1 MNFIVILIILLTIL
15 ICTLIAVFLLKV
27 KSSSRFTLDI
37 GGGSTPRASGGVE
50 NSSSSH
56 FKPRIIGTG
65 VFAGSVIAALF
76 MRLWNMQV
84 ISSSSYTEQAE
95 KNRTRS
101 ISTHAARG
109 RILDRN
115 GAVLVGNRPSLV
127 VIAEQSVLEDEI
139 EMQLLSTLIGIPKAV
154 LRLKIE
160 NSLQGLQRGRVI
172 AVDVS
177 RRVVSYIN
185 AHPSLFSGVS
195 IEARSQRS
203 YPLGSLAGQVL
214 GYTGVITSDQLKSSQ
229 DSQDEGKIVYE
240 PGDVVGQS
248 GIEAS
253 YENVLQGIKGEQ
265 VVFVDADGNIITQSS
280 SVDAQSGSDVVL
292 TIDAGIQKA
301 AEDSLDATIKRL
313 QSSGKRDCCA
323 GCAMV
328 MDVTNGE
335 ILAMAS
341 APSFSPNMFVGG
353 ISSDD
358 WDMLSSKSSHNPLL
372 NRGIAG
378 QYPPASTIKPL
389 SALAA
394 LNEGIATPQSSYMCT
409 GYWTG
414 FGSAFGQ
421 YCWLH
426 TGHGSMTLQTGITHS
441 CDVVFYEV
449 GKGFFYSS
457 NRDGLQQAFKKWG
470 LGSKFHID
478 LPGELQGRIP
488 DEKWKREYFA
498 SYPDDAKAWQGGDNT
513 NLAIGQG
520 DLLVTPL
527 QMMCIYAGIANRGTI
542 PQPHLMK
549 SIKSTSNSGSII
561 DYKCSTSISI
571 DEHDEYMDLV
581 QRGLYGV
588 IYEESRAQ
596 ASHFTNMKEK
606 VAGKTGTAETS
617 HETPTGWF
625 IAYAPYDN
633 PRYVVASV
641 LENSGYGSEGAM
653 YVVRDILGAIYH
665 EPDTSTLV
673 DKIGAR

>member
-1 MNFIVILIILLTIL
+1 MNFVVILIVLLTVL
-15 ICTLIAVFLLKV
+15 ICALMAAFLLKV
-27 KSSSRFTLDI
+27 KSSRRFTLDI
-37 GGGSTPRASGGVE
+37 GGGTPRASGGSE
-50 NSSSSH
+50 NSPSSH
-56 FKPRIIGTG
+56 FKSRINATG
-65 VFAGSVIAALF
+65 IFAGTVIGALF

-127 VIAEQSVLEDEI
+127 VLAEQSVLEDEAELHI
-139 EMQLLSTLIGIPKAV
+139 LAALIGIPKAV

-160 NSLQGLQRGRVI
+160 DSSQGLQRGRVI

-177 RRVVSYIN
+177 RRVVSFIN
-185 AHPSLFSGVS
+185 AHPSLFDGVS

-214 GYTGVITSDQLKSSQ
+214 GYTGVITSEQLKASQ
-229 DSQDEGKIVYE
+229 DNQDEGKITYE

-265 VVFVDADGNIITQSS
+265 VVFVDADGNIVNHSS
-280 SVDAQSGSDVVL
+280 SVEAQSGSDVVL
-292 TIDAGIQKA
+292 TLDADIQKA
-301 AEDSLDATIKRL
+301 AEDSLSSTIKRL
-313 QSSGKRDCCA
+313 QEHGKPDCFG
-323 GCAMV
+323 GCAIA

-335 ILAMAS
+335 IIAMAS

-372 NRGIAG
+372 NRGIGG
-378 QYPPASTIKPL
+378 QYPSASTIKPL

-414 FGSAFGQ
+414 FGAAFGQ

-426 TGHGSMTLQTGITHS
+426 TGHGPMTLQTGITHS

-457 NRDGLQQAFKKWG
+457 NKDGLQQMFKKWG
-470 LGSKFHID
+470 LGSKSQID

-488 DEKWKREYFA
+488 DEVWKREYFA

-527 QMMCIYAGIANRGTI
+527 QMLCVYAGIANRGSI

-561 DYKCSTSISI
+561 DYKCSTRISV
-571 DEHDEYMDLV
+571 DEKDEYMDLI

-588 IYEESRAQ
+588 IYEESQAQ

-625 IAYAPYDN
+625 IAYAPYDK

-641 LENSGYGSEGAM
+641 LENSGFGSDGAM
-653 YVVRDILGAIYH
+653 YVVRDILGALYH
-665 EPDTSTLV
+665 EPDTSTMV
-673 DKIGAR
+673 DTTGAR

>member
-1 MNFIVILIILLTIL
+1 MNFVVILIVLLTVL
-15 ICTLIAVFLLKV
+15 ICALMAAFLLKV
-27 KSSSRFTLDI
+27 KSSRRFTLDI
-37 GGGSTPRASGGVE
+37 GGGTPRASGGSE
-50 NSSSSH
+50 NSPSSH
-56 FKPRIIGTG
+56 FKSRINATG
-65 VFAGSVIAALF
+65 IFAGTVIGALF

-127 VIAEQSVLEDEI
+127 VLAEQSVLEDEAELQI
-139 EMQLLSTLIGIPKAV
+139 LAALIGIPKAV

-160 NSLQGLQRGRVI
+160 DSSQGLQRGRVI

-177 RRVVSYIN
+177 RRVISFIN
-185 AHPSLFSGVS
+185 AHPSLFGGVS

-214 GYTGVITSDQLKSSQ
+214 GYTGIITSEQLKASQ
-229 DSQDEGKIVYE
+229 GNQDEGKITYE

-265 VVFVDADGNIITQSS
+265 VVFVDADGNIVNHSS
-280 SVDAQSGSDVVL
+280 SVEAQSGSDVVL
-292 TIDAGIQKA
+292 TLDADIQKA
-301 AEDSLDATIKRL
+301 AEDSLSSTIKRL
-313 QSSGKRDCCA
+313 QEHGKPDCFG
-323 GCAMV
+323 GCAIA

-335 ILAMAS
+335 IIAMAS

-372 NRGIAG
+372 NRGIGG
-378 QYPPASTIKPL
+378 QYPSASTIKPL

-414 FGSAFGQ
+414 FGAAFGQ

-426 TGHGSMTLQTGITHS
+426 TGHGAMTLQTGITHS

-457 NRDGLQQAFKKWG
+457 NKDGLQQMFKKWG
-470 LGSKFHID
+470 LGSKSQID

-488 DEKWKREYFA
+488 DEAWKREYFA

-527 QMMCIYAGIANRGTI
+527 QMLCVYAGIANRGSI

-561 DYKCSTSISI
+561 DYKCSTRISV
-571 DEHDEYMDLV
+571 DEKDEYMDLI

-588 IYEESRAQ
+588 IYEESQAQ

-625 IAYAPYDN
+625 IAYAPYDK

-641 LENSGYGSEGAM
+641 LENSGFGSDGAM
-653 YVVRDILGAIYH
+653 YVVRDILGALYH
-665 EPDTSTLV
+665 EPDTSTMV
-673 DKIGAR
+673 DTTGVY

>member
-1 MNFIVILIILLTIL
+1 MNFVVILIVLLTVL
-15 ICTLIAVFLLKV
+15 ICALMTAFLLKV
-27 KSSSRFTLDI
+27 KSSRRFTLDI
-37 GGGSTPRASGGVE
+37 GGGTPRASGGSE
-50 NSSSSH
+50 NSPSSH
-56 FKPRIIGTG
+56 FKSRINATGIFAGTIIG
-65 VFAGSVIAALF
+65 ALF

-127 VIAEQSVLEDEI
+127 VLAEQSVLEDEAELHI
-139 EMQLLSTLIGIPKAV
+139 LAALIGIPKAV

-160 NSLQGLQRGRVI
+160 DSSQGLQRGRVI

-177 RRVVSYIN
+177 RRVVSFIN
-185 AHPSLFSGVS
+185 AHPSLFDGVS

-214 GYTGVITSDQLKSSQ
+214 GYTGVITSEQLKASQ
-229 DSQDEGKIVYE
+229 DNQDEGKITYE

-265 VVFVDADGNIITQSS
+265 VVFVDADGNIVNHSS
-280 SVDAQSGSDVVL
+280 SVEAQSGSDVVL
-292 TIDAGIQKA
+292 TLDADIQKA
-301 AEDSLDATIKRL
+301 AEDSLSSTIKRL
-313 QSSGKRDCCA
+313 QEHGKPDCFG
-323 GCAMV
+323 GCAIA

-335 ILAMAS
+335 IIAMAS

-372 NRGIAG
+372 NRGIGG
-378 QYPPASTIKPL
+378 QYPSASTIKPL

-414 FGSAFGQ
+414 FGAAFGQ

-426 TGHGSMTLQTGITHS
+426 TGHGPMTLQTGITHS

-457 NRDGLQQAFKKWG
+457 NKDGLQQMFKKWG
-470 LGSKFHID
+470 LGSKSQID

-488 DEKWKREYFA
+488 DEAWKREYFA

-527 QMMCIYAGIANRGTI
+527 QMLCVYAGIANRGSI

-561 DYKCSTSISI
+561 DYKCSTRISV
-571 DEHDEYMDLV
+571 DEKDEYMDMI

-588 IYEESRAQ
+588 IYEESQAQ

-625 IAYAPYDN
+625 IAYAPYDK

-641 LENSGYGSEGAM
+641 LENSGFGSDGAM
-653 YVVRDILGAIYH
+653 YVVRDILGALYH
-665 EPDTSTLV
+665 EPDTSTMV
-673 DKIGAR
+673 DTTGAR

>member
-1 MNFIVILIILLTIL
+1 MNFVVILIVLLTVL
-15 ICTLIAVFLLKV
+15 ICALMAAFLLKV
-27 KSSSRFTLDI
+27 KSSRRFTLDI
-37 GGGSTPRASGGVE
+37 GGGTPRASGGSE
-50 NSSSSH
+50 NSPSSH
-56 FKPRIIGTG
+56 FKSRINATGIFAGTIIG
-65 VFAGSVIAALF
+65 ALF

-127 VIAEQSVLEDEI
+127 VLAEQSVLDDEAELQI
-139 EMQLLSTLIGIPKAV
+139 LAALIGIPKAV

-160 NSLQGLQRGRVI
+160 DSSQGLQRGRVI

-177 RRVVSYIN
+177 RRVISFIN
-185 AHPSLFSGVS
+185 AHPSLFGGVS

-214 GYTGVITSDQLKSSQ
+214 GYTGIITSEQLKASQ
-229 DSQDEGKIVYE
+229 GNQDEGKITYE

-265 VVFVDADGNIITQSS
+265 VVFVDADGNIVNHSS
-280 SVDAQSGSDVVL
+280 SVEAQSGSDVVL
-292 TIDAGIQKA
+292 TLDADIQKA
-301 AEDSLDATIKRL
+301 AEDSLSSTIKRL
-313 QSSGKRDCCA
+313 QEHGKPDCFG
-323 GCAMV
+323 GCAIA

-335 ILAMAS
+335 IIAMAS

-372 NRGIAG
+372 NRGIGG
-378 QYPPASTIKPL
+378 QYPSASTIKPL

-414 FGSAFGQ
+414 FGAAFGQ

-426 TGHGSMTLQTGITHS
+426 TGHGAMTLQTGITHS

-457 NRDGLQQAFKKWG
+457 NKDGLQQMFKKWG
-470 LGSKFHID
+470 LGSKSQID

-488 DEKWKREYFA
+488 DEAWKREYFA

-527 QMMCIYAGIANRGTI
+527 QMLCVYAGIANRGSI

-561 DYKCSTSISI
+561 DYKCSTRISV
-571 DEHDEYMDLV
+571 DEKDEYMDLI

-588 IYEESRAQ
+588 IYEESQAQ

-625 IAYAPYDN
+625 IAYAPYDK

-641 LENSGYGSEGAM
+641 LENSGFGSDGAM
-653 YVVRDILGAIYH
+653 YVVRDILGALYH
-665 EPDTSTLV
+665 EPDTSTMV
-673 DKIGAR
+673 DTTGAY

>member
-1 MNFIVILIILLTIL
+1 MNFVVILIVLLTVL
-15 ICTLIAVFLLKV
+15 ICALMAAFLLKV
-27 KSSSRFTLDI
+27 KSSRRFTLDI
-37 GGGSTPRASGGVE
+37 GGGTPRASGGSE
-50 NSSSSH
+50 NSPSSH
-56 FKPRIIGTG
+56 FKSRINATG
-65 VFAGSVIAALF
+65 IFAGTVIGALF

-127 VIAEQSVLEDEI
+127 VLAEQSVLEDEAELHI
-139 EMQLLSTLIGIPKAV
+139 LAALIGIPKAV

-160 NSLQGLQRGRVI
+160 DSSQGLQRGRVI

-177 RRVVSYIN
+177 RRVVSFIN
-185 AHPSLFSGVS
+185 AHPSLFDGVS

-214 GYTGVITSDQLKSSQ
+214 GYTGVITSEQLKASQ
-229 DSQDEGKIVYE
+229 DNQDEGKITYE

-265 VVFVDADGNIITQSS
+265 VVFVDADGNIVNHSS
-280 SVDAQSGSDVVL
+280 SVEAQSGSDVVL
-292 TIDAGIQKA
+292 TLDADIQKA
-301 AEDSLDATIKRL
+301 AEDSLSSTIKRL
-313 QSSGKRDCCA
+313 QEHGKPDCFG
-323 GCAMV
+323 GCAIA

-335 ILAMAS
+335 IIAMAS
-341 APSFSPNMFVGG
+341 APSFSPNVFVGG

-372 NRGIAG
+372 NRGIGG
-378 QYPPASTIKPL
+378 QYPSASTIKPL

-414 FGSAFGQ
+414 FGAAFGQ

-426 TGHGSMTLQTGITHS
+426 TGHGPMTLQTGITYS

-457 NRDGLQQAFKKWG
+457 NKDGLQQMFKKWG
-470 LGSKFHID
+470 LGSKSQID

-488 DEKWKREYFA
+488 DEAWKREYFA

-527 QMMCIYAGIANRGTI
+527 QMLCVYAGIANRGSI

-561 DYKCSTSISI
+561 DYKCSTRISV
-571 DEHDEYMDLV
+571 DEKDEYMDLI

-588 IYEESRAQ
+588 IYEESQAQ

-625 IAYAPYDN
+625 IAYAPYDK

-641 LENSGYGSEGAM
+641 LENSGFGSDGAM
-653 YVVRDILGAIYH
+653 YVVRDILGALYH
-665 EPDTSTLV
+665 EPDTSTMV
-673 DKIGAR
+673 DTTGAY

>member
-1 MNFIVILIILLTIL
+1 MNFVVILIVLLTVL
-15 ICTLIAVFLLKV
+15 ICALMAAFLLKV
-27 KSSSRFTLDI
+27 KSSRRFTLDI
-37 GGGSTPRASGGVE
+37 GGGTPRASGGSE
-50 NSSSSH
+50 NSPSSH
-56 FKPRIIGTG
+56 FKSRINATGIFAGTIIG
-65 VFAGSVIAALF
+65 ALF

-127 VIAEQSVLEDEI
+127 VLAEQSVLDDEAELQI
-139 EMQLLSTLIGIPKAV
+139 LAALIGIPKAV

-160 NSLQGLQRGRVI
+160 DSSQGLQRGRVI

-177 RRVVSYIN
+177 RRVISFIN
-185 AHPSLFSGVS
+185 AHPSLFGGVS

-214 GYTGVITSDQLKSSQ
+214 GYTGIITSEQLKASQ
-229 DSQDEGKIVYE
+229 GNQDEGKITYE

-265 VVFVDADGNIITQSS
+265 VVFVDADGNIVNHSS
-280 SVDAQSGSDVVL
+280 SVEAQSGSDVVL
-292 TIDAGIQKA
+292 TLDADIQKV
-301 AEDSLDATIKRL
+301 AEDSLSSTIKRL
-313 QSSGKRDCCA
+313 QEHGKPDCFG
-323 GCAMV
+323 GCAIA

-335 ILAMAS
+335 IIAMAS

-372 NRGIAG
+372 NRGIGG
-378 QYPPASTIKPL
+378 QYPSASTIKPL

-414 FGSAFGQ
+414 FGAAFGQ

-426 TGHGSMTLQTGITHS
+426 TGHGPMTLQTGITHS

-457 NRDGLQQAFKKWG
+457 NKDGLQQMFKKWG
-470 LGSKFHID
+470 LGSKSQID

-488 DEKWKREYFA
+488 DEAWKREYFA

-527 QMMCIYAGIANRGTI
+527 QMLCVYAGIANRGSV

-561 DYKCSTSISI
+561 DYKCSTRISV
-571 DEHDEYMDLV
+571 DEKDEYMDLI

-588 IYEESRAQ
+588 IYEESQAQ

-625 IAYAPYDN
+625 IAYAPYDK

-641 LENSGYGSEGAM
+641 LENSGFGSDGAM
-653 YVVRDILGAIYH
+653 YVVRDILGALYH
-665 EPDTSTLV
+665 EPDTSTMV
-673 DKIGAR
+673 DTTGAY

>member
-1 MNFIVILIILLTIL
+1 MNFVVILIVLLTVL
-15 ICTLIAVFLLKV
+15 ICALMAAFLLKV
-27 KSSSRFTLDI
+27 KSSRRFTLDI
-37 GGGSTPRASGGVE
+37 GGGTPRASGGSE
-50 NSSSSH
+50 NSPSSH
-56 FKPRIIGTG
+56 FKSRINATG
-65 VFAGSVIAALF
+65 IFAGTVIGALF

-127 VIAEQSVLEDEI
+127 VLAEQSVLEDEAELHI
-139 EMQLLSTLIGIPKAV
+139 LAALIGIPKAV

-160 NSLQGLQRGRVI
+160 DSSQGLQRGRVI

-177 RRVVSYIN
+177 RRVVSFIN
-185 AHPSLFSGVS
+185 AHPSLFDGVS

-214 GYTGVITSDQLKSSQ
+214 GYTGIITSEQLKASQ
-229 DSQDEGKIVYE
+229 GNQDEGKITYE

-265 VVFVDADGNIITQSS
+265 VVFVDADGNIVNHSS
-280 SVDAQSGSDVVL
+280 SVEAQSGSDVVL
-292 TIDAGIQKA
+292 TLDADIQKA
-301 AEDSLDATIKRL
+301 AEDSLSSTIKRL
-313 QSSGKRDCCA
+313 QEHGKLDCFG
-323 GCAMV
+323 GCAIA

-335 ILAMAS
+335 IIAMAS

-372 NRGIAG
+372 NRGIGG
-378 QYPPASTIKPL
+378 QYPSASTIKPL

-414 FGSAFGQ
+414 FGAAFGQ

-426 TGHGSMTLQTGITHS
+426 TGHGPMTLQTGITHS

-457 NRDGLQQAFKKWG
+457 NKDGLQQMFKKWG
-470 LGSKFHID
+470 LGSKSQID

-488 DEKWKREYFA
+488 DEAWKREYFA

-527 QMMCIYAGIANRGTI
+527 QMLCVYAGIANRGSI

-561 DYKCSTSISI
+561 DYKCSTRISV
-571 DEHDEYMDLV
+571 DEKDEYMDLI

-588 IYEESRAQ
+588 IYEESQAQ

-625 IAYAPYDN
+625 IAYAPYDK

-641 LENSGYGSEGAM
+641 LENSGFGSDGAM
-653 YVVRDILGAIYH
+653 YVVRDILGALYH
-665 EPDTSTLV
+665 EPDTSTMV
-673 DKIGAR
+673 DTTGAH

>member
-1 MNFIVILIILLTIL
+1 MNFVVILIVLLTVL
-15 ICTLIAVFLLKV
+15 ICALMAAFLLKV
-27 KSSSRFTLDI
+27 KSSRRFTLDI
-37 GGGSTPRASGGVE
+37 GGGTPRASGGSE
-50 NSSSSH
+50 NSPSSH
-56 FKPRIIGTG
+56 FKSRINATG
-65 VFAGSVIAALF
+65 IFAGTVIGALF

-127 VIAEQSVLEDEI
+127 VLAEQSVLEDEAELHI
-139 EMQLLSTLIGIPKAV
+139 LAALIGIPKAV

-160 NSLQGLQRGRVI
+160 DSSQGLQRGRVI

-177 RRVVSYIN
+177 RRVVSFIN
-185 AHPSLFSGVS
+185 AHPSLFDGVS

-214 GYTGVITSDQLKSSQ
+214 GYTGVITSEQLKASQ
-229 DSQDEGKIVYE
+229 DNQDEGKITYE

-253 YENVLQGIKGEQ
+253 YENILQGIKGEQ
-265 VVFVDADGNIITQSS
+265 VVFVDADGNIVNHSS
-280 SVDAQSGSDVVL
+280 SVEAQSGSDVVL
-292 TIDAGIQKA
+292 TLDADIQKA
-301 AEDSLDATIKRL
+301 AEDSLSSTIKRL
-313 QSSGKRDCCA
+313 QEHGKPDCFG
-323 GCAMV
+323 GCAIA

-335 ILAMAS
+335 VIAMAS
-341 APSFSPNMFVGG
+341 APSFSPNVFVGG

-372 NRGIAG
+372 NRGIGG
-378 QYPPASTIKPL
+378 QYPSASTIKPL

-414 FGSAFGQ
+414 FGAAFGQ

-426 TGHGSMTLQTGITHS
+426 TGHGPMTLQTGITHS

-457 NRDGLQQAFKKWG
+457 NKDGLQQMFKKWG
-470 LGSKFHID
+470 LGSKSQID

-488 DEKWKREYFA
+488 DEAWKREYFA

-527 QMMCIYAGIANRGTI
+527 QMLCVYAGIANRGSI

-561 DYKCSTSISI
+561 DYKCSTRISV
-571 DEHDEYMDLV
+571 DEKDEYMDLI

-588 IYEESRAQ
+588 IYEESQAQ

-625 IAYAPYDN
+625 IAYAPYDK

-641 LENSGYGSEGAM
+641 LENSGFGSDGAM
-653 YVVRDILGAIYH
+653 YVVRDILGALYH
-665 EPDTSTLV
+665 EPDTSTMV
-673 DKIGAR
+673 DTTGAH

>member
-1 MNFIVILIILLTIL
+1 MNFVVILIVLLTVL
-15 ICTLIAVFLLKV
+15 ICALMAAFLLKV
-27 KSSSRFTLDI
+27 KSSRRFTLDI
-37 GGGSTPRASGGVE
+37 GGGTPRASGGSE
-50 NSSSSH
+50 NSPSSH
-56 FKPRIIGTG
+56 FKSRINATG
-65 VFAGSVIAALF
+65 IFAGTVIGALF

-127 VIAEQSVLEDEI
+127 VLAEQSVLEDEAELHI
-139 EMQLLSTLIGIPKAV
+139 LAALIGIPKAV

-160 NSLQGLQRGRVI
+160 DSSQGLQRGRVI

-177 RRVVSYIN
+177 RRVVSFIN
-185 AHPSLFSGVS
+185 AHPSLFDGVS

-214 GYTGVITSDQLKSSQ
+214 GYTGVITAEQLKASQ
-229 DSQDEGKIVYE
+229 DNKDEGKITYE

-265 VVFVDADGNIITQSS
+265 VVFVDADGNIVNHSS
-280 SVDAQSGSDVVL
+280 SVEAQSGSDVVL
-292 TIDAGIQKA
+292 TLDADIQKA
-301 AEDSLDATIKRL
+301 AEDSLSSTIKRL
-313 QSSGKRDCCA
+313 QEHGKPDCFG
-323 GCAMV
+323 GCAIA

-335 ILAMAS
+335 IIAMAS
-341 APSFSPNMFVGG
+341 APSFSPNVFVGG

-372 NRGIAG
+372 NRGIGG
-378 QYPPASTIKPL
+378 QYPSASTIKPL

-414 FGSAFGQ
+414 FGAAFGQ

-426 TGHGSMTLQTGITHS
+426 TGHGPMTLQTGITHS

-457 NRDGLQQAFKKWG
+457 NKDGLQQMFKKWG
-470 LGSKFHID
+470 LGSKSQID

-488 DEKWKREYFA
+488 DEAWKREYFA

-527 QMMCIYAGIANRGTI
+527 QMLCVYAGIANRGSI

-561 DYKCSTSISI
+561 DYKCSTRISV
-571 DEHDEYMDLV
+571 DEKDEYMDLI

-588 IYEESRAQ
+588 IYEESQAQ

-625 IAYAPYDN
+625 IAYAPYDK

-641 LENSGYGSEGAM
+641 LENSGFGSDGAM
-653 YVVRDILGAIYH
+653 YVVRDILGALYH
-665 EPDTSTLV
+665 EPDTSTMV
-673 DKIGAR
+673 DTTGAY

>member
-1 MNFIVILIILLTIL
+1 MNFVVILIVLLTVL
-15 ICTLIAVFLLKV
+15 ICALMAAFLLKV
-27 KSSSRFTLDI
+27 KSSRRFTLDI
-37 GGGSTPRASGGVE
+37 GGGTPRASGGSE
-50 NSSSSH
+50 NSPSSH
-56 FKPRIIGTG
+56 FKSRINATG
-65 VFAGSVIAALF
+65 IFAGTVIGALF

-127 VIAEQSVLEDEI
+127 VLAEQSVLEDEAELHI
-139 EMQLLSTLIGIPKAV
+139 LAALIGIPKAV

-160 NSLQGLQRGRVI
+160 DSSQGLQRGRVI

-177 RRVVSYIN
+177 RRVVSFIN
-185 AHPSLFSGVS
+185 AHPSLFDGVS

-214 GYTGVITSDQLKSSQ
+214 GYTGVITSEQLKASQ
-229 DSQDEGKIVYE
+229 DNQDEGKITYE

-265 VVFVDADGNIITQSS
+265 VVFVDADGNIVNHSS
-280 SVDAQSGSDVVL
+280 SVEAQSGSDVVL
-292 TIDAGIQKA
+292 TLDADIQKA
-301 AEDSLDATIKRL
+301 AEDSLSSTIKRL
-313 QSSGKRDCCA
+313 QEHGKPDCFG
-323 GCAMV
+323 GCAIA

-335 ILAMAS
+335 IIAMAS
-341 APSFSPNMFVGG
+341 APSFSPNVFVGG

-372 NRGIAG
+372 NRGIGG
-378 QYPPASTIKPL
+378 QYPSASTIKPL

-394 LNEGIATPQSSYMCT
+394 LNEGIATPKSSYMCT

-414 FGSAFGQ
+414 FGAAFGQ

-426 TGHGSMTLQTGITHS
+426 TGHGPMTLQTGITHS

-457 NRDGLQQAFKKWG
+457 NKDGLQQMFKKWG
-470 LGSKFHID
+470 LGSKSQID

-488 DEKWKREYFA
+488 DEAWKREYFA

-527 QMMCIYAGIANRGTI
+527 QMLCVYAGIANRGSI

-561 DYKCSTSISI
+561 DYKCSTRISV
-571 DEHDEYMDLV
+571 DEKDEYMDLI

-588 IYEESRAQ
+588 IYEESQAQ

-625 IAYAPYDN
+625 IAYAPYDK

-641 LENSGYGSEGAM
+641 LENSGFGSDGAM
-653 YVVRDILGAIYH
+653 YVVRDILGALYH
-665 EPDTSTLV
+665 EPDTSTMV
-673 DKIGAR
+673 DTTGAH

>member
-1 MNFIVILIILLTIL
+1 MNFVVILIVLLTVL
-15 ICTLIAVFLLKV
+15 ICALMAAFLLKV
-27 KSSSRFTLDI
+27 KSSRRFTLDI
-37 GGGSTPRASGGVE
+37 GGGTPRASGGSE
-50 NSSSSH
+50 NSPSSH
-56 FKPRIIGTG
+56 FKSRINATG
-65 VFAGSVIAALF
+65 IFAGTVIGALF

-127 VIAEQSVLEDEI
+127 VLAEQSVLEDEAELHI
-139 EMQLLSTLIGIPKAV
+139 LAALIGIPKAV

-160 NSLQGLQRGRVI
+160 DSSQGLQRGRVI

-177 RRVVSYIN
+177 RRVVSFIN
-185 AHPSLFSGVS
+185 AHPSLFDGVS

-214 GYTGVITSDQLKSSQ
+214 GYTGVITSEQLKASQ
-229 DSQDEGKIVYE
+229 DNQDEGKITYE

-265 VVFVDADGNIITQSS
+265 VVFVDADGNIVNHSS
-280 SVDAQSGSDVVL
+280 SVEAQSGSDVVL
-292 TIDAGIQKA
+292 TLDAEIQKA
-301 AEDSLDATIKRL
+301 AEDSLSSTIKRL
-313 QSSGKRDCCA
+313 QEHGKPDCFG
-323 GCAMV
+323 GCAIA

-335 ILAMAS
+335 IIAMAS

-372 NRGIAG
+372 NRGIGG
-378 QYPPASTIKPL
+378 QYPSASTIKPL

-414 FGSAFGQ
+414 FGAAFGQ

-426 TGHGSMTLQTGITHS
+426 TGHGPMTLQTGITHS

-457 NRDGLQQAFKKWG
+457 NKDGLQQMFKKWG
-470 LGSKFHID
+470 LGSKSQID

-488 DEKWKREYFA
+488 DEAWKREYFA

-527 QMMCIYAGIANRGTI
+527 QMLCVYAGIANRGSI

-561 DYKCSTSISI
+561 DYKCSTRISV
-571 DEHDEYMDLV
+571 DEKDEYMDLV

-588 IYEESRAQ
+588 IYEESQAQ
-596 ASHFTNMKEK
+596 ASHFTNMKEI

-625 IAYAPYDN
+625 IAYAPYDK

-641 LENSGYGSEGAM
+641 LENSGFGSDGAM
-653 YVVRDILGAIYH
+653 YVVRDILGALYH
-665 EPDTSTLV
+665 EPDTSTMV
-673 DKIGAR
+673 DTTGAH

>member
-1 MNFIVILIILLTIL
+1 MNFVVILIVLLTVL
-15 ICTLIAVFLLKV
+15 ICALMAAFLLKV
-27 KSSSRFTLDI
+27 KSSRRFTLDI
-37 GGGSTPRASGGVE
+37 GGGTPRASGGSE
-50 NSSSSH
+50 NSPSSH
-56 FKPRIIGTG
+56 FKSRINATG
-65 VFAGSVIAALF
+65 IFAGTVIGALF

-127 VIAEQSVLEDEI
+127 VLAEQSVLEDEAELHI
-139 EMQLLSTLIGIPKAV
+139 LAALIGIPKAV

-160 NSLQGLQRGRVI
+160 DSSQGLQRGRVI

-177 RRVVSYIN
+177 RRVVSFIN
-185 AHPSLFSGVS
+185 AHPSLFDGVS

-214 GYTGVITSDQLKSSQ
+214 GYTGVITSEQLKASQ
-229 DSQDEGKIVYE
+229 DNQDEGKITYE

-265 VVFVDADGNIITQSS
+265 VVFVDADGNIVNHSG
-280 SVDAQSGSDVVL
+280 SVEAQSGSDVVL
-292 TIDAGIQKA
+292 TLDAEIQKA
-301 AEDSLDATIKRL
+301 AEDSLSSTIKRL
-313 QSSGKRDCCA
+313 QEHGKPDCFG
-323 GCAMV
+323 GCAIA

-335 ILAMAS
+335 IIAMAS

-372 NRGIAG
+372 NRGIGG
-378 QYPPASTIKPL
+378 QYPSASTIKPL

-414 FGSAFGQ
+414 FGAAFGQ

-426 TGHGSMTLQTGITHS
+426 TGHGPMTLQTGITHS

-457 NRDGLQQAFKKWG
+457 NKDGLQQMFKKWG
-470 LGSKFHID
+470 LGSKSQID

-488 DEKWKREYFA
+488 DEAWKREYFA

-527 QMMCIYAGIANRGTI
+527 QMLCVYAGIANRGSI

-561 DYKCSTSISI
+561 DYKCSTRISV
-571 DEHDEYMDLV
+571 DEKDEYMDLI

-588 IYEESRAQ
+588 IYEESQAQ

-625 IAYAPYDN
+625 IAYAPYDK

-641 LENSGYGSEGAM
+641 LENSGFGSDGAM
-653 YVVRDILGAIYH
+653 YVVRDILGALYH
-665 EPDTSTLV
+665 EPDTSTMV
-673 DKIGAR
+673 DTTGAH

>member
-1 MNFIVILIILLTIL
+1 MNFVVILIVLLTVL
-15 ICTLIAVFLLKV
+15 ICALMAAFLLKV
-27 KSSSRFTLDI
+27 KSSRRFTLDI
-37 GGGSTPRASGGVE
+37 GGGTPRASGGSE
-50 NSSSSH
+50 NSPSSH
-56 FKPRIIGTG
+56 FKSRINATG
-65 VFAGSVIAALF
+65 IFAGTVIGALF

-127 VIAEQSVLEDEI
+127 VLAEQSVLEDEAELHI
-139 EMQLLSTLIGIPKAV
+139 LAALIGIPKAV

-160 NSLQGLQRGRVI
+160 DSSQGLQRGRVI

-177 RRVVSYIN
+177 RRVVSFIN
-185 AHPSLFSGVS
+185 AHPSLFDGVS

-214 GYTGVITSDQLKSSQ
+214 GYTGVITSEQLKASQ
-229 DSQDEGKIVYE
+229 DNQDEGKITYE

-265 VVFVDADGNIITQSS
+265 VVFVDADGNIVNHSS
-280 SVDAQSGSDVVL
+280 SVEAQSGSDVVL
-292 TIDAGIQKA
+292 TLDADIQKA
-301 AEDSLDATIKRL
+301 AEDSLSSTIKRL
-313 QSSGKRDCCA
+313 QEHGKPDCFG
-323 GCAMV
+323 GCAIA

-335 ILAMAS
+335 IIAMAS

-372 NRGIAG
+372 NRGIGG
-378 QYPPASTIKPL
+378 QYPSASTIKPL

-414 FGSAFGQ
+414 FGAAFGQ

-426 TGHGSMTLQTGITHS
+426 TGHGPMTLQTGITHS

-457 NRDGLQQAFKKWG
+457 NKDGLQQMFKKWG
-470 LGSKFHID
+470 LGSKSQID

-488 DEKWKREYFA
+488 DETWKREYFA

-527 QMMCIYAGIANRGTI
+527 QMLCVYAGIANRGSI

-561 DYKCSTSISI
+561 DYKCSTRISV
-571 DEHDEYMDLV
+571 DEKDEYMDLI

-588 IYEESRAQ
+588 IYEESQAQ

-625 IAYAPYDN
+625 IAYAPYDK

-641 LENSGYGSEGAM
+641 LENSGFGSDGAM
-653 YVVRDILGAIYH
+653 YVVRDILGALYH
-665 EPDTSTLV
+665 EPDTSTMV
-673 DKIGAR
+673 DTTGAH

>member
-1 MNFIVILIILLTIL
+1 MNFVVILIVLLTVL
-15 ICTLIAVFLLKV
+15 ICALMTAFLLKV
-27 KSSSRFTLDI
+27 KSSRRFTLDI
-37 GGGSTPRASGGVE
+37 GGGTPRASGGSE
-50 NSSSSH
+50 NSPSSH
-56 FKPRIIGTG
+56 FKSRINATGIFAGTIIG
-65 VFAGSVIAALF
+65 ALF

-127 VIAEQSVLEDEI
+127 VLAEQSVLEDEAELQI
-139 EMQLLSTLIGIPKAV
+139 LAALIGIPKAV

-160 NSLQGLQRGRVI
+160 DSSQGLQRGRVI

-177 RRVVSYIN
+177 RRVVSFIN
-185 AHPSLFSGVS
+185 AHPSLFDGVS

-214 GYTGVITSDQLKSSQ
+214 GYTGIITSEQLKASQ
-229 DSQDEGKIVYE
+229 GNQDEGKITYE

-265 VVFVDADGNIITQSS
+265 VVFVDADGNIVNHSS
-280 SVDAQSGSDVVL
+280 SVEAQSGSDVVL
-292 TIDAGIQKA
+292 TLDADIQKV
-301 AEDSLDATIKRL
+301 AEDSLSSTIKRL
-313 QSSGKRDCCA
+313 QEHGKPDCFG
-323 GCAMV
+323 GCAIA

-335 ILAMAS
+335 IIAMAS

-372 NRGIAG
+372 NRGIGG
-378 QYPPASTIKPL
+378 QYPSASTIKPL

-414 FGSAFGQ
+414 FGAAFGQ

-426 TGHGSMTLQTGITHS
+426 TGHGPMTLQTGITHS

-457 NRDGLQQAFKKWG
+457 NKDGLQQMFKKWG
-470 LGSKFHID
+470 LGSKSQID

-488 DEKWKREYFA
+488 DEAWKREYFA

-527 QMMCIYAGIANRGTI
+527 QMLCVYAGIANRGSI

-561 DYKCSTSISI
+561 DYKCSTRISI
-571 DEHDEYMDLV
+571 DEKDEYMDLV

-588 IYEESRAQ
+588 IYEESQAQ

-641 LENSGYGSEGAM
+641 LENSGFGSDGAM
-653 YVVRDILGAIYH
+653 YVVRDILGALYH
-665 EPDTSTLV
+665 EPDTSTMV
-673 DKIGAR
+673 DTTGAY

>member
-1 MNFIVILIILLTIL
+1 MNFVVILIVLLTVL
-15 ICTLIAVFLLKV
+15 ICALMAAFLLKV
-27 KSSSRFTLDI
+27 KSSRRFTLDI
-37 GGGSTPRASGGVE
+37 GGGTPRASGGSE
-50 NSSSSH
+50 NSPSSH
-56 FKPRIIGTG
+56 FKSRINATG
-65 VFAGSVIAALF
+65 IFAGTVIGALF

-127 VIAEQSVLEDEI
+127 VLAEQSVLEDEAELQI
-139 EMQLLSTLIGIPKAV
+139 LAALIGIPKAV

-160 NSLQGLQRGRVI
+160 DSSQGLQRGRVI

-177 RRVVSYIN
+177 RRVISFIN
-185 AHPSLFSGVS
+185 AHPSLFGGVS

-214 GYTGVITSDQLKSSQ
+214 GYTGIITSEQLKASQ
-229 DSQDEGKIVYE
+229 GNQDEGKITYE

-265 VVFVDADGNIITQSS
+265 VVFVDADGNIVNHSS
-280 SVDAQSGSDVVL
+280 SVEAQSGSDVVL
-292 TIDAGIQKA
+292 TLDADIQKA
-301 AEDSLDATIKRL
+301 AEDSLSSTIKRL
-313 QSSGKRDCCA
+313 QEHGKPDCFG
-323 GCAMV
+323 GCAIA

-335 ILAMAS
+335 IIAMAS

-372 NRGIAG
+372 NRGIGG
-378 QYPPASTIKPL
+378 QYPSASTIKPL

-414 FGSAFGQ
+414 FGAAFGQ

-426 TGHGSMTLQTGITHS
+426 TGHGAMTLQTGITHS

-457 NRDGLQQAFKKWG
+457 NKDGLQQMFKKWG
-470 LGSKFHID
+470 LGSKSQID

-488 DEKWKREYFA
+488 DEAWKREYFA

-527 QMMCIYAGIANRGTI
+527 QMLCVYAGIANRGSI

-561 DYKCSTSISI
+561 DYKCSTRISV
-571 DEHDEYMDLV
+571 DEKDEYMDLI

-588 IYEESRAQ
+588 IYEESQAQ

-625 IAYAPYDN
+625 IAYAPYDK

-641 LENSGYGSEGAM
+641 LENSGFGSDGAM
-653 YVVRDILGAIYH
+653 YVVRDILGALYH
-665 EPDTSTLV
+665 EPDTSTMV
-673 DKIGAR
+673 DTTGAY

>member
-1 MNFIVILIILLTIL
+1 MNFVVILIVLLTVL
-15 ICTLIAVFLLKV
+15 ICALMAVFLLKV
-27 KSSSRFTLDI
+27 KSSRRFTLDI
-37 GGGSTPRASGGVE
+37 GGGTPRASGGSE
-50 NSSSSH
+50 NSPSSH
-56 FKPRIIGTG
+56 FKSRINATG
-65 VFAGSVIAALF
+65 IFAGTVIGALF

-84 ISSSSYTEQAE
+84 ILSSSYTEQAE

-127 VIAEQSVLEDEI
+127 VLAEQSVLEDEAELHI
-139 EMQLLSTLIGIPKAV
+139 LAALIGIPKAV

-160 NSLQGLQRGRVI
+160 DSSQGLQRGRVI

-177 RRVVSYIN
+177 RRVVSFIN
-185 AHPSLFSGVS
+185 AHPSLFDGVS

-214 GYTGVITSDQLKSSQ
+214 GYTGVITSEQLKASQ
-229 DSQDEGKIVYE
+229 DNQDEGKITYE

-265 VVFVDADGNIITQSS
+265 VVFVDADGNIVNHSS
-280 SVDAQSGSDVVL
+280 SVEAQSGSDVVL
-292 TIDAGIQKA
+292 TLDADIQKA
-301 AEDSLDATIKRL
+301 AEDSLSSTIKRL
-313 QSSGKRDCCA
+313 QEHGKPDCFG
-323 GCAMV
+323 GCAIA

-335 ILAMAS
+335 IIAMAS
-341 APSFSPNMFVGG
+341 APSFSPNVFVGG

-372 NRGIAG
+372 NRGIGG
-378 QYPPASTIKPL
+378 QYPSASTIKPL

-414 FGSAFGQ
+414 FGAAFGQ

-426 TGHGSMTLQTGITHS
+426 TGHGPMTLQTGITHS

-457 NRDGLQQAFKKWG
+457 NKDGLQQMFKKWG
-470 LGSKFHID
+470 LGSKSQID

-488 DEKWKREYFA
+488 DEAWKREYFA

-527 QMMCIYAGIANRGTI
+527 QMLCVYAGIANRGSI

-561 DYKCSTSISI
+561 DYKCSTRISV
-571 DEHDEYMDLV
+571 DEKDEYMDLI

-588 IYEESRAQ
+588 IYEESQAQ

-625 IAYAPYDN
+625 IAYAPYDK

-641 LENSGYGSEGAM
+641 LENSGFGSDGAM
-653 YVVRDILGAIYH
+653 YVVRDILGALYH
-665 EPDTSTLV
+665 EPDTSTMV
-673 DKIGAR
+673 DTTGAY

>member
-1 MNFIVILIILLTIL
+1 MNFVVILIVLLTVL
-15 ICTLIAVFLLKV
+15 ICALMAAFLLKV
-27 KSSSRFTLDI
+27 KSSRRFTLDI
-37 GGGSTPRASGGVE
+37 GGGTPRASGGSE
-50 NSSSSH
+50 NSPSSH
-56 FKPRIIGTG
+56 FKSRINATG
-65 VFAGSVIAALF
+65 IFAGTVIGALF

-127 VIAEQSVLEDEI
+127 VLAEQSVLDDEAELQI
-139 EMQLLSTLIGIPKAV
+139 LAALIGIPKAV

-160 NSLQGLQRGRVI
+160 DSSQGLQRGRVI

-177 RRVVSYIN
+177 RRVISFIN
-185 AHPSLFSGVS
+185 AHPSLFGGVS

-214 GYTGVITSDQLKSSQ
+214 GYTGIITSEQLKASQ
-229 DSQDEGKIVYE
+229 GNQDEGKITYE

-265 VVFVDADGNIITQSS
+265 VVFVDADGNIVNHSS
-280 SVDAQSGSDVVL
+280 SVEAQSGSDVVL
-292 TIDAGIQKA
+292 TLDADIQKA
-301 AEDSLDATIKRL
+301 AEDSLSSTIKRL
-313 QSSGKRDCCA
+313 QEHGKPDCFG
-323 GCAMV
+323 GCAIA

-335 ILAMAS
+335 IIAMAS

-372 NRGIAG
+372 NRSIGG
-378 QYPPASTIKPL
+378 QYPSASTIKPL

-414 FGSAFGQ
+414 FGAAFGQ

-426 TGHGSMTLQTGITHS
+426 TGHGAMTLQTGITHS

-457 NRDGLQQAFKKWG
+457 NKDGLQQMFKKWG
-470 LGSKFHID
+470 LGSKSQID

-488 DEKWKREYFA
+488 DEAWKREYFA

-527 QMMCIYAGIANRGTI
+527 QMLCVYAGIANRGSI

-561 DYKCSTSISI
+561 DYKCSTRISI
-571 DEHDEYMDLV
+571 DEKDEYMDLV

-588 IYEESRAQ
+588 IYEESQAQ

-625 IAYAPYDN
+625 IAYAPYDK

-641 LENSGYGSEGAM
+641 LENSGFGSDGAM
-653 YVVRDILGAIYH
+653 YVVRDILGALYH
-665 EPDTSTLV
+665 EPDTSTMV
-673 DKIGAR
+673 DTTGAR

>member
-1 MNFIVILIILLTIL
+1 MNFVVILIVLLTVL
-15 ICTLIAVFLLKV
+15 ICALMAAFLLKV
-27 KSSSRFTLDI
+27 KSSRRFTLDI
-37 GGGSTPRASGGVE
+37 GGGTPRASGGSE
-50 NSSSSH
+50 NSPSSH
-56 FKPRIIGTG
+56 FKSRINATG
-65 VFAGSVIAALF
+65 IFAGTVIGALF

-127 VIAEQSVLEDEI
+127 VLAEQSVLEDEAELHI
-139 EMQLLSTLIGIPKAV
+139 LAALIGIPKAV

-160 NSLQGLQRGRVI
+160 DSSQGLQRGRVI
-172 AVDVS
+172 ALDVS
-177 RRVVSYIN
+177 RRVVSFIN
-185 AHPSLFSGVS
+185 AHPSLFDGVS

-214 GYTGVITSDQLKSSQ
+214 GYTGVITSEQLKASQ
-229 DSQDEGKIVYE
+229 DNQDEGKITYE

-265 VVFVDADGNIITQSS
+265 VVFVDADGNIVNHSS
-280 SVDAQSGSDVVL
+280 SVEAQSGSDVVL
-292 TIDAGIQKA
+292 TLDADIQKV
-301 AEDSLDATIKRL
+301 AEDSLSSTIKRL
-313 QSSGKRDCCA
+313 QEHGKPDCFG
-323 GCAMV
+323 GCAIA

-335 ILAMAS
+335 IIAMAS
-341 APSFSPNMFVGG
+341 APSFSPNVFVGG

-372 NRGIAG
+372 NRGIGG
-378 QYPPASTIKPL
+378 QYPSASTIKPL

-414 FGSAFGQ
+414 FGAAFGQ

-426 TGHGSMTLQTGITHS
+426 TGHGPMTLQTGITHS

-457 NRDGLQQAFKKWG
+457 NKDGLQQMFKKWG
-470 LGSKFHID
+470 LGSKSQID

-488 DEKWKREYFA
+488 DEAWKREYFA

-527 QMMCIYAGIANRGTI
+527 QMLCVYAGIANRGSI

-561 DYKCSTSISI
+561 DYKCSTRISV
-571 DEHDEYMDLV
+571 DEKDEYMDLI

-588 IYEESRAQ
+588 IYEESQAQ

-625 IAYAPYDN
+625 IAYAPYDK

-641 LENSGYGSEGAM
+641 LENSGFGSDGAM
-653 YVVRDILGAIYH
+653 YVVRDILGALYH
-665 EPDTSTLV
+665 EPDTSTMV
-673 DKIGAR
+673 DTTGAR

>member
-1 MNFIVILIILLTIL
+1 MNFVVILIVLLTVL
-15 ICTLIAVFLLKV
+15 ICALMAAFLLKV
-27 KSSSRFTLDI
+27 KSSRRFTLDI
-37 GGGSTPRASGGVE
+37 GGGTPRASGGSE
-50 NSSSSH
+50 NSPSSH
-56 FKPRIIGTG
+56 FKSRINATG
-65 VFAGSVIAALF
+65 IFAGTVIGALF

-127 VIAEQSVLEDEI
+127 VLAEQSVLEDEAELHI
-139 EMQLLSTLIGIPKAV
+139 LAALIGIPKAV

-160 NSLQGLQRGRVI
+160 DSSQGLQRGRVI

-177 RRVVSYIN
+177 RRVVSFIN
-185 AHPSLFSGVS
+185 AHPSLFDGVS

-214 GYTGVITSDQLKSSQ
+214 GYTGVITSEQLKASQ
-229 DSQDEGKIVYE
+229 DNQDEGKITYE

-265 VVFVDADGNIITQSS
+265 VVFVDADGNIVNHSS
-280 SVDAQSGSDVVL
+280 SVEAQSGSDVVL
-292 TIDAGIQKA
+292 TLDADIQKA
-301 AEDSLDATIKRL
+301 AEDSLSSTIKRL
-313 QSSGKRDCCA
+313 QEHGKPDCFG
-323 GCAMV
+323 GCAIA

-335 ILAMAS
+335 IIAMAS

-372 NRGIAG
+372 NRGIGG
-378 QYPPASTIKPL
+378 QYPSASTIKPL
-389 SALAA
+389 STLAA

-414 FGSAFGQ
+414 FGAAFGQ

-426 TGHGSMTLQTGITHS
+426 TGHGAMTLQTGITHS

-457 NRDGLQQAFKKWG
+457 NKDGLQQMFKKWG
-470 LGSKFHID
+470 LGSKSQID

-488 DEKWKREYFA
+488 DEAWKREYFA

-527 QMMCIYAGIANRGTI
+527 QMLCVYAGIANRGSI

-561 DYKCSTSISI
+561 DYKCSTRISV
-571 DEHDEYMDLV
+571 DEKDEYMDLI

-588 IYEESRAQ
+588 IYEESQAQ

-625 IAYAPYDN
+625 IAYAPYDK

-641 LENSGYGSEGAM
+641 LENSGFGSDGAM
-653 YVVRDILGAIYH
+653 YVVRDILGALYH
-665 EPDTSTLV
+665 EPDTSTMV
-673 DKIGAR
+673 DTTGAY

>member
-1 MNFIVILIILLTIL
+1 MNFVVILIVLLTVL
-15 ICTLIAVFLLKV
+15 ICALMAAFLLKV
-27 KSSSRFTLDI
+27 KSSRRFTLDI
-37 GGGSTPRASGGVE
+37 GGGTPRASGGSE
-50 NSSSSH
+50 NSPSSH
-56 FKPRIIGTG
+56 FKSRINATG
-65 VFAGSVIAALF
+65 IFAGTVIGALF

-127 VIAEQSVLEDEI
+127 VLAEQSVLEDEAELHI
-139 EMQLLSTLIGIPKAV
+139 LAALIGIPKAV

-160 NSLQGLQRGRVI
+160 DSSQGLQRGRVI

-177 RRVVSYIN
+177 RRVVSFIN
-185 AHPSLFSGVS
+185 AHPSLFDGVS

-214 GYTGVITSDQLKSSQ
+214 GYTGVITSEQLKASQ
-229 DSQDEGKIVYE
+229 DTQDEGKITYE

-265 VVFVDADGNIITQSS
+265 VVFVDADGNIVNHSS
-280 SVDAQSGSDVVL
+280 SVEAQSGSDVVL
-292 TIDAGIQKA
+292 TLDADIQKA
-301 AEDSLDATIKRL
+301 AEDSLSSTIKRL
-313 QSSGKRDCCA
+313 QEHGKPDCFG
-323 GCAMV
+323 GCAIA

-335 ILAMAS
+335 IIAMAS
-341 APSFSPNMFVGG
+341 APSFSPNVFVGG

-372 NRGIAG
+372 NRGIGG
-378 QYPPASTIKPL
+378 QYPSASTIKPL

-414 FGSAFGQ
+414 FGAAFGQ

-426 TGHGSMTLQTGITHS
+426 TGHGPMTLQTGITHS

-457 NRDGLQQAFKKWG
+457 NKDGLQQMFKKWG
-470 LGSKFHID
+470 LGSKSQID

-488 DEKWKREYFA
+488 DEAWKREYFA

-527 QMMCIYAGIANRGTI
+527 QMLCVYAGIANRGSI

-561 DYKCSTSISI
+561 DYKCSTRISV
-571 DEHDEYMDLV
+571 DEKDEYMDLI

-588 IYEESRAQ
+588 IYEESQAQ

-625 IAYAPYDN
+625 IAYAPYDK

-641 LENSGYGSEGAM
+641 LENSGFGSDGAM
-653 YVVRDILGAIYH
+653 YVVRDILGALYH
-665 EPDTSTLV
+665 EPDTSTMV
-673 DKIGAR
+673 DTTGAY

>member
-1 MNFIVILIILLTIL
+1 MNFVVILIVLLTVL
-15 ICTLIAVFLLKV
+15 ICALMAAFLLKV
-27 KSSSRFTLDI
+27 KSSRRFTLDI
-37 GGGSTPRASGGVE
+37 GGGTPRASGGSE
-50 NSSSSH
+50 NSPSSH
-56 FKPRIIGTG
+56 FKSRINATG
-65 VFAGSVIAALF
+65 IFAGTVIGALF

-127 VIAEQSVLEDEI
+127 VLAEQSVLEDEAELHI
-139 EMQLLSTLIGIPKAV
+139 LAALIGIPKAV

-160 NSLQGLQRGRVI
+160 DSSQGLQRGRVI

-177 RRVVSYIN
+177 RRVVSFIN
-185 AHPSLFSGVS
+185 AHPSLFDGVS

-214 GYTGVITSDQLKSSQ
+214 GYTGVITSEQLKASQ
-229 DSQDEGKIVYE
+229 DNQDEGKITYE

-265 VVFVDADGNIITQSS
+265 VVFVDADGNIVNHSS
-280 SVDAQSGSDVVL
+280 SVEAQSGSDVVL
-292 TIDAGIQKA
+292 TLDADIQKA
-301 AEDSLDATIKRL
+301 AEDSLSSTIKRL
-313 QSSGKRDCCA
+313 QEHGKPDCFG
-323 GCAMV
+323 GCAIA

-335 ILAMAS
+335 IIAMAS

-372 NRGIAG
+372 NRGIGG
-378 QYPPASTIKPL
+378 QYPSASTIKPL

-414 FGSAFGQ
+414 FGAAFGQ

-426 TGHGSMTLQTGITHS
+426 TGHGPMTLQTGITHS

-457 NRDGLQQAFKKWG
+457 NKDGLQQMFKKWG
-470 LGSKFHID
+470 LGSKSQID

-488 DEKWKREYFA
+488 DEAWKREYFA

-527 QMMCIYAGIANRGTI
+527 QMLCVYAGIANRGSI

-561 DYKCSTSISI
+561 DYKCSTRISV
-571 DEHDEYMDLV
+571 DEKDEYMDLI

-588 IYEESRAQ
+588 IYEESQAQ
-596 ASHFTNMKEK
+596 ALHFTNMKEK

-625 IAYAPYDN
+625 IAYAPYDK

-641 LENSGYGSEGAM
+641 LENSGFGSDGAM
-653 YVVRDILGAIYH
+653 YVVRDILGALYH
-665 EPDTSTLV
+665 EPDTSTMV
-673 DKIGAR
+673 DTTGAY

>member
-1 MNFIVILIILLTIL
+1 MNFVVILIVLLTVL
-15 ICTLIAVFLLKV
+15 ICALMAAFLLKV
-27 KSSSRFTLDI
+27 KSSRRFTLDI
-37 GGGSTPRASGGVE
+37 GGGTPRASGGSE
-50 NSSSSH
+50 NSPSSH
-56 FKPRIIGTG
+56 FKSRINATGIFAGTIIG
-65 VFAGSVIAALF
+65 ALF

-127 VIAEQSVLEDEI
+127 VLAEQSVLDDEAELQI
-139 EMQLLSTLIGIPKAV
+139 LAALIGIPKAV

-160 NSLQGLQRGRVI
+160 DSSQGLQRGRVI

-177 RRVVSYIN
+177 RRVISFIN
-185 AHPSLFSGVS
+185 AHPSLFGGVS

-214 GYTGVITSDQLKSSQ
+214 GYTGIITSEQLKASQ
-229 DSQDEGKIVYE
+229 GNQDEGKITYE

-265 VVFVDADGNIITQSS
+265 VVFVDADGNIVNHSS
-280 SVDAQSGSDVVL
+280 SVEAQSGSDVVL
-292 TIDAGIQKA
+292 TLDADIQKA
-301 AEDSLDATIKRL
+301 AEDSLSSTIKRL
-313 QSSGKRDCCA
+313 QEHGKPDCFG
-323 GCAMV
+323 GCAIA

-335 ILAMAS
+335 IIAMAS

-372 NRGIAG
+372 NRGIGG
-378 QYPPASTIKPL
+378 QYPSASTIKPL
-389 SALAA
+389 STLAA

-414 FGSAFGQ
+414 FGAAFGQ

-426 TGHGSMTLQTGITHS
+426 TGHGAMTLQTGITHS

-457 NRDGLQQAFKKWG
+457 NKDGLQQMFKKWG
-470 LGSKFHID
+470 LGSKSQID

-488 DEKWKREYFA
+488 DEAWKREYFA

-527 QMMCIYAGIANRGTI
+527 QMLCVYAGIANRGSI

-561 DYKCSTSISI
+561 DYKCSTRISV
-571 DEHDEYMDLV
+571 DEKDEYMDLI

-588 IYEESRAQ
+588 IYEESQAQ

-625 IAYAPYDN
+625 IAYAPYDK

-641 LENSGYGSEGAM
+641 LENSGFGSDGAM
-653 YVVRDILGAIYH
+653 YVVRDILGALYH
-665 EPDTSTLV
+665 EPDTSTMV
-673 DKIGAR
+673 DTTGAR

>member
-1 MNFIVILIILLTIL
+1 MNFVVILIVLLTVL
-15 ICTLIAVFLLKV
+15 ICALMAAFLLKV
-27 KSSSRFTLDI
+27 KSSRRFTLDI
-37 GGGSTPRASGGVE
+37 GGGTPRASGGSE
-50 NSSSSH
+50 NSPSSH
-56 FKPRIIGTG
+56 FKSRIYATG
-65 VFAGSVIAALF
+65 IFAGTVIGALF

-127 VIAEQSVLEDEI
+127 VLAEQSVLEDEAELHI
-139 EMQLLSTLIGIPKAV
+139 LAALIGIPKAV

-160 NSLQGLQRGRVI
+160 DSSQGLQRGRVI

-177 RRVVSYIN
+177 RRVVSFIN
-185 AHPSLFSGVS
+185 AHPSLFDGVS

-214 GYTGVITSDQLKSSQ
+214 GYTGVITSEQLKASQ
-229 DSQDEGKIVYE
+229 DNQDEGKITYE

-265 VVFVDADGNIITQSS
+265 VVFVDADGNIVNHSS
-280 SVDAQSGSDVVL
+280 SVEAQSGSDVVL
-292 TIDAGIQKA
+292 TLDADIQKA
-301 AEDSLDATIKRL
+301 AEDSLSSTIKRL
-313 QSSGKRDCCA
+313 QEHGKPDCFG
-323 GCAMV
+323 GCAIA

-335 ILAMAS
+335 IIAMAS
-341 APSFSPNMFVGG
+341 APSFSPNVFVGG

-372 NRGIAG
+372 NRGIGG
-378 QYPPASTIKPL
+378 QYPSASTIKPL

-414 FGSAFGQ
+414 FGAAFGQ

-426 TGHGSMTLQTGITHS
+426 TGHGPMTLQTGITHS

-457 NRDGLQQAFKKWG
+457 NKDGLQQMFKKWG
-470 LGSKFHID
+470 LGSKSQID

-488 DEKWKREYFA
+488 DEAWKREYFA

-527 QMMCIYAGIANRGTI
+527 QMLCVYAGIANRGSI

-561 DYKCSTSISI
+561 DYKCSTRISV
-571 DEHDEYMDLV
+571 DEKDEYMDLI

-588 IYEESRAQ
+588 IYEESQAQ

-625 IAYAPYDN
+625 IAYAPYDK

-641 LENSGYGSEGAM
+641 LENSGFGSDGAM
-653 YVVRDILGAIYH
+653 YVVRDILGALYH
-665 EPDTSTLV
+665 EPDTSTMV
-673 DKIGAR
+673 DTTGAY

>member
-1 MNFIVILIILLTIL
+1 MNFVVILIVLLTVL
-15 ICTLIAVFLLKV
+15 ICALMAAFLLKV
-27 KSSSRFTLDI
+27 KSSRRFTLDI
-37 GGGSTPRASGGVE
+37 GGGTPRASGGSE
-50 NSSSSH
+50 NSPSSH
-56 FKPRIIGTG
+56 FKSRINATG
-65 VFAGSVIAALF
+65 IFAGTVIGALF

-127 VIAEQSVLEDEI
+127 VLAEQSVLEDEAELHI
-139 EMQLLSTLIGIPKAV
+139 LAALIGIPKAV

-160 NSLQGLQRGRVI
+160 DSSQGLQRGRVI

-177 RRVVSYIN
+177 RRVVSFIN
-185 AHPSLFSGVS
+185 AHPSLFDGVS

-214 GYTGVITSDQLKSSQ
+214 GYTGVITSEQLKASQ
-229 DSQDEGKIVYE
+229 DNQDEGKITYE

-265 VVFVDADGNIITQSS
+265 VVFVDADGNIVNHSS
-280 SVDAQSGSDVVL
+280 SVEAQSGSDVVL
-292 TIDAGIQKA
+292 TLDADIQKA
-301 AEDSLDATIKRL
+301 AEDSLSSTIKRL
-313 QSSGKRDCCA
+313 QEHGKPDCFG
-323 GCAMV
+323 GCAIA

-335 ILAMAS
+335 IIAMAS
-341 APSFSPNMFVGG
+341 APSFSPNVFVGG

-372 NRGIAG
+372 NRGIGG
-378 QYPPASTIKPL
+378 QYPSASTIKPL

-414 FGSAFGQ
+414 FGAAFGQ

-426 TGHGSMTLQTGITHS
+426 TGHGPMTLQTGITHS

-457 NRDGLQQAFKKWG
+457 NKDGLQQMFKKWG
-470 LGSKFHID
+470 LGLKSQID

-488 DEKWKREYFA
+488 DEAWKREYFA

-527 QMMCIYAGIANRGTI
+527 QMLCVYAGIANRGSI

-561 DYKCSTSISI
+561 DYKCSTRISV
-571 DEHDEYMDLV
+571 DEKDEYMDLI

-588 IYEESRAQ
+588 IYEESQAQ

-625 IAYAPYDN
+625 IAYAPYDK

-641 LENSGYGSEGAM
+641 LENSGFGSDGAM
-653 YVVRDILGAIYH
+653 YVVRDILGALYH
-665 EPDTSTLV
+665 EPDTSTMV
-673 DKIGAR
+673 DTTGAR

>member
-1 MNFIVILIILLTIL
+1 MNFVVILIVLLTVL
-15 ICTLIAVFLLKV
+15 ICALMAAFLLKV
-27 KSSSRFTLDI
+27 KSSRRFTLDI
-37 GGGSTPRASGGVE
+37 GGGTPRASGGSE
-50 NSSSSH
+50 NSPSSH
-56 FKPRIIGTG
+56 FKSRINATG
-65 VFAGSVIAALF
+65 IFAGTVIGALF

-127 VIAEQSVLEDEI
+127 VLAEQSVLEDEAELHI
-139 EMQLLSTLIGIPKAV
+139 LAALIGIPKAV

-160 NSLQGLQRGRVI
+160 DSSQGLQRGRVI

-177 RRVVSYIN
+177 RRVVSFIN
-185 AHPSLFSGVS
+185 AHPSLFDGVS

-214 GYTGVITSDQLKSSQ
+214 GYTGVITSEQLKASQ
-229 DSQDEGKIVYE
+229 DNQDEGKITYE

-265 VVFVDADGNIITQSS
+265 VVFVDADGNIVNHSS
-280 SVDAQSGSDVVL
+280 SVEAQSGSDVVL
-292 TIDAGIQKA
+292 TLDADIQKA
-301 AEDSLDATIKRL
+301 AEDSLSSTIKRL
-313 QSSGKRDCCA
+313 QEHGKPDCFG
-323 GCAMV
+323 GCAIA

-335 ILAMAS
+335 IIAMAS

-372 NRGIAG
+372 NRGIGG
-378 QYPPASTIKPL
+378 QYPSASTIKPL

-414 FGSAFGQ
+414 FGAAFGQ

-426 TGHGSMTLQTGITHS
+426 TGHGAMTLQTGITHS

-457 NRDGLQQAFKKWG
+457 NKDGLQQMFKKWG
-470 LGSKFHID
+470 LGSKSQID

-488 DEKWKREYFA
+488 DEAWKREYFA

-527 QMMCIYAGIANRGTI
+527 QMLCVYAGIANRGSI

-561 DYKCSTSISI
+561 DYKCSTRISV
-571 DEHDEYMDLV
+571 DEKDEYMDLI

-588 IYEESRAQ
+588 IYEESQAQ

-625 IAYAPYDN
+625 IAYAPYDK

-641 LENSGYGSEGAM
+641 LENSGFGSDGAM
-653 YVVRDILGAIYH
+653 YVVRDILGALYH
-665 EPDTSTLV
+665 EPDTSTMV
-673 DKIGAR
+673 DTTGAY

>member
-1 MNFIVILIILLTIL
+1 MNFVVILIVLLTVL
-15 ICTLIAVFLLKV
+15 ICALMTAFLLKV
-27 KSSSRFTLDI
+27 KSSRRFTLDI
-37 GGGSTPRASGGVE
+37 GGGTPRASGGSE
-50 NSSSSH
+50 NSPSSH
-56 FKPRIIGTG
+56 FKSRINATGIFAGTIIG
-65 VFAGSVIAALF
+65 ALF

-127 VIAEQSVLEDEI
+127 VLAEQSVLEDEAELQI
-139 EMQLLSTLIGIPKAV
+139 LAALIGIPKAV

-160 NSLQGLQRGRVI
+160 DSSQGLQRGRVI

-177 RRVVSYIN
+177 RRVVSFIN
-185 AHPSLFSGVS
+185 AHPSLFGGVA

-214 GYTGVITSDQLKSSQ
+214 GYTGIITSEQLKASQ
-229 DSQDEGKIVYE
+229 DNQDEGKITYE

-265 VVFVDADGNIITQSS
+265 VVFVDADGNIVNHSS
-280 SVDAQSGSDVVL
+280 SVEAQSGSDVVL
-292 TIDAGIQKA
+292 TLDVDIQKA
-301 AEDSLDATIKRL
+301 AEDSLSSTIKRL
-313 QSSGKRDCCA
+313 QEHGKPDCFG
-323 GCAMV
+323 GCAIA

-335 ILAMAS
+335 IIAMAS

-372 NRGIAG
+372 NRGIGG
-378 QYPPASTIKPL
+378 QYPSASTIKPL

-414 FGSAFGQ
+414 FGAAFGQ

-426 TGHGSMTLQTGITHS
+426 TGHGAMTLQTSITHS

-457 NRDGLQQAFKKWG
+457 NKDGLQQMFKKWG
-470 LGSKFHID
+470 LGSKSQID

-488 DEKWKREYFA
+488 DEAWKREYFA

-527 QMMCIYAGIANRGTI
+527 QMLCVYAGIANRGSI

-561 DYKCSTSISI
+561 DYKCSTRISV
-571 DEHDEYMDLV
+571 DEKDEYMDLI

-588 IYEESRAQ
+588 IYEESQAQ

-625 IAYAPYDN
+625 IAYAPYDK

-641 LENSGYGSEGAM
+641 LENSGFGSDGAM
-653 YVVRDILGAIYH
+653 YVVRDILGALYH
-665 EPDTSTLV
+665 EPDTSTMV
-673 DKIGAR
+673 DTTGAR

>member
-1 MNFIVILIILLTIL
+1 MNFVVILIVLLTVL
-15 ICTLIAVFLLKV
+15 ICALMAAFLLKV
-27 KSSSRFTLDI
+27 KSSRRFTLDI
-37 GGGSTPRASGGVE
+37 GGGTPRASGGSE
-50 NSSSSH
+50 NSPSSH
-56 FKPRIIGTG
+56 FKSRINATGIFAGTIIG
-65 VFAGSVIAALF
+65 ALF

-127 VIAEQSVLEDEI
+127 VLAEQSVLDDEAELQI
-139 EMQLLSTLIGIPKAV
+139 LAALIGIPKAV

-160 NSLQGLQRGRVI
+160 DSSQGLQRGRVI

-177 RRVVSYIN
+177 RRVISFIN
-185 AHPSLFSGVS
+185 AHPSLFGGVS

-214 GYTGVITSDQLKSSQ
+214 GYTGIITSEQLKASQ
-229 DSQDEGKIVYE
+229 GNQDEGKITYE

-265 VVFVDADGNIITQSS
+265 VVFVDADGNIVNHSS
-280 SVDAQSGSDVVL
+280 SVEPQSGSDVVL
-292 TIDAGIQKA
+292 TLDADIQKA
-301 AEDSLDATIKRL
+301 AEDSLSSTIKRL
-313 QSSGKRDCCA
+313 QEHGKPDCFG
-323 GCAMV
+323 GCAIA

-335 ILAMAS
+335 IIAMAS

-372 NRGIAG
+372 NRGIGG
-378 QYPPASTIKPL
+378 QYPSASTIKPL

-414 FGSAFGQ
+414 FGAAFGQ

-426 TGHGSMTLQTGITHS
+426 TGHGPMTLQTGITHS

-457 NRDGLQQAFKKWG
+457 NKDGLQQMFKKWG
-470 LGSKFHID
+470 LGSKSQID

-488 DEKWKREYFA
+488 DEAWKREYFA

-527 QMMCIYAGIANRGTI
+527 QMLCVYAGIANRGSI

-561 DYKCSTSISI
+561 DYKCSTRISV
-571 DEHDEYMDLV
+571 DEKDEYMDLI

-588 IYEESRAQ
+588 IYEESQAQ

-641 LENSGYGSEGAM
+641 LENSGFGSDGAM
-653 YVVRDILGAIYH
+653 YVVRDILGALYH
-665 EPDTSTLV
+665 EPDTSTMV
-673 DKIGAR
+673 DTTGAR

>member
-1 MNFIVILIILLTIL
+1 MNFVVILIVLLTVL
-15 ICTLIAVFLLKV
+15 ICALMAAFLLKV
-27 KSSSRFTLDI
+27 KSSRRFTLDI
-37 GGGSTPRASGGVE
+37 GGGTPRASGGSE
-50 NSSSSH
+50 NSPSSH
-56 FKPRIIGTG
+56 FKSRINATGIFAGTIIG
-65 VFAGSVIAALF
+65 ALF

-127 VIAEQSVLEDEI
+127 VLAEQSVLDDEAELQI
-139 EMQLLSTLIGIPKAV
+139 LAALIGIPKAV

-160 NSLQGLQRGRVI
+160 DSSQGLQRGRVI

-177 RRVVSYIN
+177 RRVISFIN
-185 AHPSLFSGVS
+185 AHPSLFGGVS

-214 GYTGVITSDQLKSSQ
+214 GYTGIITSEQLKASQ
-229 DSQDEGKIVYE
+229 GNQDEGKITYE

-265 VVFVDADGNIITQSS
+265 VVFVDADGNIVNHSS
-280 SVDAQSGSDVVL
+280 SVEAQSGSDVVL
-292 TIDAGIQKA
+292 TLDADIQKA
-301 AEDSLDATIKRL
+301 AEDSLSSTIKRL
-313 QSSGKRDCCA
+313 QEHGKPDCFG
-323 GCAMV
+323 GCAIA

-335 ILAMAS
+335 IIAMAS
-341 APSFSPNMFVGG
+341 APSFSPNVFVGG

-372 NRGIAG
+372 NRGIGG
-378 QYPPASTIKPL
+378 QYPSASTIKPL

-414 FGSAFGQ
+414 FGAAFGQ

-426 TGHGSMTLQTGITHS
+426 TGHGPMTLQTGITHS

-457 NRDGLQQAFKKWG
+457 NKDGLQQMFKKWG
-470 LGSKFHID
+470 LGSKSQID

-488 DEKWKREYFA
+488 DEAWKREYFA

-527 QMMCIYAGIANRGTI
+527 QMLCVYAGIANRGSI

-561 DYKCSTSISI
+561 DYKCSTRISV
-571 DEHDEYMDLV
+571 DEKDEYMDLI

-588 IYEESRAQ
+588 IYEESQAQ

-625 IAYAPYDN
+625 IAYAPYDK

-641 LENSGYGSEGAM
+641 LENSGFGSDGAM
-653 YVVRDILGAIYH
+653 YVVRDILGALYH
-665 EPDTSTLV
+665 EPDTSTMV
-673 DKIGAR
+673 DTTGAH

>member
-1 MNFIVILIILLTIL
+1 MNFVVILIVLLTVL
-15 ICTLIAVFLLKV
+15 ICALMAAFLLKV
-27 KSSSRFTLDI
+27 KSSRRFTLDI
-37 GGGSTPRASGGVE
+37 GGGTPRASGGSE
-50 NSSSSH
+50 NSPSSH
-56 FKPRIIGTG
+56 FKSRINATG
-65 VFAGSVIAALF
+65 IFAGTVIGALF

-127 VIAEQSVLEDEI
+127 VLAEQSVLEDEAELHI
-139 EMQLLSTLIGIPKAV
+139 LAALIGIPKAV

-160 NSLQGLQRGRVI
+160 DSSQGLQRGRVI

-177 RRVVSYIN
+177 RRVVSFIN
-185 AHPSLFSGVS
+185 AHPSLFDGVS

-214 GYTGVITSDQLKSSQ
+214 GYTGVITSEQLKASQ
-229 DSQDEGKIVYE
+229 DNQDEGKITYE

-265 VVFVDADGNIITQSS
+265 VVFVDADGNIVNHSS
-280 SVDAQSGSDVVL
+280 SVEAQSGSDVVL
-292 TIDAGIQKA
+292 TLDADIQKA
-301 AEDSLDATIKRL
+301 AEDSLSSTIKRL
-313 QSSGKRDCCA
+313 QEHGKPDCFG
-323 GCAMV
+323 GCAIA

-335 ILAMAS
+335 IIAMAS
-341 APSFSPNMFVGG
+341 APSFSPNVFVGG

-372 NRGIAG
+372 NRGIGG
-378 QYPPASTIKPL
+378 QYPSASTIKPL

-414 FGSAFGQ
+414 FGAAFGQ

-426 TGHGSMTLQTGITHS
+426 TGHGPMTLQTGITYS

-457 NRDGLQQAFKKWG
+457 NKDGLQQMFKKWG
-470 LGSKFHID
+470 LGSKSQID

-488 DEKWKREYFA
+488 DETWKREYFA

-527 QMMCIYAGIANRGTI
+527 QMLCVYAGIANRGSI

-561 DYKCSTSISI
+561 DYKCSTRISV
-571 DEHDEYMDLV
+571 DEKDEYMDLI

-588 IYEESRAQ
+588 IYEESQAQ

-625 IAYAPYDN
+625 IAYAPYDK

-641 LENSGYGSEGAM
+641 LENSGFGSDGAM
-653 YVVRDILGAIYH
+653 YVVRDILGALYH
-665 EPDTSTLV
+665 EPDTSTMV
-673 DKIGAR
+673 DTTGAY

>member
-1 MNFIVILIILLTIL
+1 MNFVVILIVLLTVL
-15 ICTLIAVFLLKV
+15 ICALMAAFLLKV
-27 KSSSRFTLDI
+27 KSSRRFTLDI
-37 GGGSTPRASGGVE
+37 GGGTPRASGGSE
-50 NSSSSH
+50 NSPSSH
-56 FKPRIIGTG
+56 FKSRINATGIFAGTIIG
-65 VFAGSVIAALF
+65 ALF

-127 VIAEQSVLEDEI
+127 VLAEQSVLDDEAELQI
-139 EMQLLSTLIGIPKAV
+139 LAALIGIPKAV

-160 NSLQGLQRGRVI
+160 DSSQGLQRGRVI

-177 RRVVSYIN
+177 RRVISFIN
-185 AHPSLFSGVS
+185 AHPSLFGGVS

-214 GYTGVITSDQLKSSQ
+214 GYTGIITSEQLKASQ
-229 DSQDEGKIVYE
+229 GNQDEGKITYE

-265 VVFVDADGNIITQSS
+265 VVFVDADGNIVNHSS
-280 SVDAQSGSDVVL
+280 SVEAQSGSDVVL
-292 TIDAGIQKA
+292 TLDADIQKA
-301 AEDSLDATIKRL
+301 AEDSLSSTIKRL
-313 QSSGKRDCCA
+313 QEHGKPDCFG
-323 GCAMV
+323 GCAIA

-335 ILAMAS
+335 IIAMAS

-372 NRGIAG
+372 NRGIGG
-378 QYPPASTIKPL
+378 QYPSASTIKPL

-414 FGSAFGQ
+414 FGAAFGQ

-426 TGHGSMTLQTGITHS
+426 TGHGPMTLQTGITHS

-457 NRDGLQQAFKKWG
+457 NKDGLQQMFKKWG
-470 LGSKFHID
+470 LGSKSQID

-488 DEKWKREYFA
+488 DEAWKREYFA

-527 QMMCIYAGIANRGTI
+527 QMLCVYAGIANRGSI

-561 DYKCSTSISI
+561 DYKCSTRISV
-571 DEHDEYMDLV
+571 DEKDEYMDLI

-588 IYEESRAQ
+588 IYEESQAQ

-625 IAYAPYDN
+625 IAYAPYDK

-641 LENSGYGSEGAM
+641 LENSGFGSDGAM
-653 YVVRDILGAIYH
+653 YVVRDILGALYH
-665 EPDTSTLV
+665 EPDTSTMV
-673 DKIGAR
+673 DTTGAY

>member
-1 MNFIVILIILLTIL
+1 MNFVVILIVLLTVL
-15 ICTLIAVFLLKV
+15 ICALMAAFLLKV
-27 KSSSRFTLDI
+27 KSSRRFTLDI
-37 GGGSTPRASGGVE
+37 GGGTPRASGGSE
-50 NSSSSH
+50 NSPSSH
-56 FKPRIIGTG
+56 FKSRINATGIFAGTIIG
-65 VFAGSVIAALF
+65 ALF

-127 VIAEQSVLEDEI
+127 VLAEQSVLEDEAELHI
-139 EMQLLSTLIGIPKAV
+139 LAALIGIPKAV

-160 NSLQGLQRGRVI
+160 DSSQGLQRGRVI

-177 RRVVSYIN
+177 RRVVSFIN
-185 AHPSLFSGVS
+185 AHPSLFDGVS

-214 GYTGVITSDQLKSSQ
+214 GYTGVITSEQLKASQ
-229 DSQDEGKIVYE
+229 DNQDEGKITYE

-265 VVFVDADGNIITQSS
+265 VVFVDADGNIVNHSS
-280 SVDAQSGSDVVL
+280 SVEPQSGSDVVL
-292 TIDAGIQKA
+292 TLDADIQKA
-301 AEDSLDATIKRL
+301 AEDSLSSTIKRL
-313 QSSGKRDCCA
+313 QEHGKPDCFG
-323 GCAMV
+323 GCAIA

-335 ILAMAS
+335 IIAMAS

-372 NRGIAG
+372 NRGIGG
-378 QYPPASTIKPL
+378 QYPSASTIKPL

-414 FGSAFGQ
+414 FGAAFGQ

-426 TGHGSMTLQTGITHS
+426 TGHGPMTLQTGITHS

-457 NRDGLQQAFKKWG
+457 NKDGLQQMFKKWG
-470 LGSKFHID
+470 LGSKSQID

-488 DEKWKREYFA
+488 DEAWKREYFA

-527 QMMCIYAGIANRGTI
+527 QMLCVYAGIANRGSI

-561 DYKCSTSISI
+561 DYKCSTRISV
-571 DEHDEYMDLV
+571 DEKDEYMDLI

-588 IYEESRAQ
+588 IYEESQAQ

-625 IAYAPYDN
+625 IAYAPYDK

-641 LENSGYGSEGAM
+641 LENSGFGSDGAM
-653 YVVRDILGAIYH
+653 YVVRDILGALYH
-665 EPDTSTLV
+665 EPDTSTMV
-673 DKIGAR
+673 DTTGAY

>member
-1 MNFIVILIILLTIL
+1 MNFVVILIVLLTVL
-15 ICTLIAVFLLKV
+15 ICALMAAFLLKV
-27 KSSSRFTLDI
+27 KSSRRFTLDI
-37 GGGSTPRASGGVE
+37 GGGTPRASGGSE
-50 NSSSSH
+50 NSPSSH
-56 FKPRIIGTG
+56 FKSRINATG
-65 VFAGSVIAALF
+65 IFAGTVIGALF

-127 VIAEQSVLEDEI
+127 VLAEQSVLDDEAELQI
-139 EMQLLSTLIGIPKAV
+139 LAALIGIPKAV

-160 NSLQGLQRGRVI
+160 DSSQGLQRGRVI

-177 RRVVSYIN
+177 RRVVSFIN
-185 AHPSLFSGVS
+185 AHPSLFDGVS

-214 GYTGVITSDQLKSSQ
+214 GYTGVITSEQLKASQ
-229 DSQDEGKIVYE
+229 DTQDEGKITYE

-265 VVFVDADGNIITQSS
+265 VVFVDADGNIVNHSS
-280 SVDAQSGSDVVL
+280 SVEAQSGSDVVL
-292 TIDAGIQKA
+292 TLDADIQKA
-301 AEDSLDATIKRL
+301 AEDSLSSTIKRL
-313 QSSGKRDCCA
+313 QEHGKPDCFG
-323 GCAMV
+323 GCAIA

-335 ILAMAS
+335 IIAMAS

-372 NRGIAG
+372 NRSIGG
-378 QYPPASTIKPL
+378 QYPSASTIKPL

-414 FGSAFGQ
+414 FGAAFGQ

-426 TGHGSMTLQTGITHS
+426 TGHGAMTLQTGITHS

-457 NRDGLQQAFKKWG
+457 NKDGLQQMFKKWG
-470 LGSKFHID
+470 LGSKSQID

-488 DEKWKREYFA
+488 DEAWKREYFA

-527 QMMCIYAGIANRGTI
+527 QMLCVYAGIANRGSI

-561 DYKCSTSISI
+561 DYKCSTRISV
-571 DEHDEYMDLV
+571 DEKDEYMDLI

-588 IYEESRAQ
+588 IYEESQAQ

-625 IAYAPYDN
+625 IAYAPYDK

-641 LENSGYGSEGAM
+641 LENSGFGSDGAM
-653 YVVRDILGAIYH
+653 YVVRDILGALYH
-665 EPDTSTLV
+665 EPDTSTMV
-673 DKIGAR
+673 DTTGAY

>member
-1 MNFIVILIILLTIL
+1 MNFVVILIVLLTVL
-15 ICTLIAVFLLKV
+15 ICALMAAFLLKV
-27 KSSSRFTLDI
+27 KSSRRFTLDI
-37 GGGSTPRASGGVE
+37 GGGTPRASGGSE
-50 NSSSSH
+50 NSPSSH
-56 FKPRIIGTG
+56 FKSRINATGIFAGTIIG
-65 VFAGSVIAALF
+65 ALF

-127 VIAEQSVLEDEI
+127 VLAEQSVLEDEAELHI
-139 EMQLLSTLIGIPKAV
+139 LAALIGIPKAV

-160 NSLQGLQRGRVI
+160 DSSQGLQRGRVI

-177 RRVVSYIN
+177 RRVVSFIN
-185 AHPSLFSGVS
+185 AHPSLFDGVS

-214 GYTGVITSDQLKSSQ
+214 GYTGVITSEQLKASQ
-229 DSQDEGKIVYE
+229 DNQDEGKITYE

-265 VVFVDADGNIITQSS
+265 VVFVDADGNIVNHSS
-280 SVDAQSGSDVVL
+280 SVEAQSGSDVVL
-292 TIDAGIQKA
+292 TLDADIQKA
-301 AEDSLDATIKRL
+301 AEDSLSSTIKRL
-313 QSSGKRDCCA
+313 QEHGKPDCFG
-323 GCAMV
+323 GCAIA

-335 ILAMAS
+335 IIAMAS
-341 APSFSPNMFVGG
+341 APSFSPNVFVGG

-372 NRGIAG
+372 NRGIGG
-378 QYPPASTIKPL
+378 QYPSASTIKPL

-414 FGSAFGQ
+414 FGAAFGQ

-426 TGHGSMTLQTGITHS
+426 TGHGPMTLQTGITHS

-457 NRDGLQQAFKKWG
+457 NKDGLQQMFKKWG
-470 LGSKFHID
+470 LGSKSQID

-488 DEKWKREYFA
+488 DETWKREYFA

-527 QMMCIYAGIANRGTI
+527 QMLCVYAGIANRGSI

-561 DYKCSTSISI
+561 DYKCSTRISV
-571 DEHDEYMDLV
+571 DEKDEYMDLI

-588 IYEESRAQ
+588 IYEESQAQ

-625 IAYAPYDN
+625 IAYAPYDK

-641 LENSGYGSEGAM
+641 LENSGFGSDGAM
-653 YVVRDILGAIYH
+653 YVVRDILGALYH
-665 EPDTSTLV
+665 EPDTSTMV
-673 DKIGAR
+673 DTTGAH

>member
-1 MNFIVILIILLTIL
+1 MNFVVILIVLLTVL
-15 ICTLIAVFLLKV
+15 ICALMAAFLLKV
-27 KSSSRFTLDI
+27 KSSRRFTLDI
-37 GGGSTPRASGGVE
+37 GGGTPRASGGSE
-50 NSSSSH
+50 NSPSSH
-56 FKPRIIGTG
+56 FKSRINATGIFAGTIIG
-65 VFAGSVIAALF
+65 ALF

-127 VIAEQSVLEDEI
+127 VLAEQSVLDDEAELQI
-139 EMQLLSTLIGIPKAV
+139 LAALIGIPKAV

-160 NSLQGLQRGRVI
+160 DSSQGLQRGRVI

-177 RRVVSYIN
+177 RRVISFIN
-185 AHPSLFSGVS
+185 AHPSLFGGVS

-214 GYTGVITSDQLKSSQ
+214 GYTGIITSEQLKASQ
-229 DSQDEGKIVYE
+229 GNQDEGKITYE

-265 VVFVDADGNIITQSS
+265 VVFVDADGNIVNHSS
-280 SVDAQSGSDVVL
+280 SVEAQSGSDVVL
-292 TIDAGIQKA
+292 TLDADIQKA
-301 AEDSLDATIKRL
+301 AEDSLSSTIKRL
-313 QSSGKRDCCA
+313 QEHGKPDCFG
-323 GCAMV
+323 GCAIA

-335 ILAMAS
+335 IIAMAS

-372 NRGIAG
+372 NRGIGG
-378 QYPPASTIKPL
+378 QYPSASTIKPL

-414 FGSAFGQ
+414 FGAAFGQ

-426 TGHGSMTLQTGITHS
+426 TGHGAMTLQTGITHS
-441 CDVVFYEV
+441 CDVAFYEV

-457 NRDGLQQAFKKWG
+457 NKDGLQQMFKKWG
-470 LGSKFHID
+470 LGSKSQID

-488 DEKWKREYFA
+488 DEAWKREYFA

-527 QMMCIYAGIANRGTI
+527 QMLCVYAGIANRGSI

-561 DYKCSTSISI
+561 DYKCSTRISI
-571 DEHDEYMDLV
+571 DEKDEYMDLI

-588 IYEESRAQ
+588 IYEESQAQ

-625 IAYAPYDN
+625 IAYAPYDK

-641 LENSGYGSEGAM
+641 LENSGFGSDGAM
-653 YVVRDILGAIYH
+653 YVVRDILGALYH
-665 EPDTSTLV
+665 EPDTSTMV
-673 DKIGAR
+673 DTTGAY

>member
-1 MNFIVILIILLTIL
+1 MNFVVILIVLLTVL
-15 ICTLIAVFLLKV
+15 ICALMAAFLLKV
-27 KSSSRFTLDI
+27 KSSRRFTLDI
-37 GGGSTPRASGGVE
+37 GGGTPRASGGSE
-50 NSSSSH
+50 NSPSSH
-56 FKPRIIGTG
+56 FKSRINATGIFAGTIIG
-65 VFAGSVIAALF
+65 ALF

-127 VIAEQSVLEDEI
+127 VLAEQSVLDDEAELQI
-139 EMQLLSTLIGIPKAV
+139 LAALIGIPKAV

-160 NSLQGLQRGRVI
+160 DSSQGLQRGRVI

-177 RRVVSYIN
+177 RRVISFIN
-185 AHPSLFSGVS
+185 AHPSLFGGVS

-214 GYTGVITSDQLKSSQ
+214 GYTGIITSEQLKASQ
-229 DSQDEGKIVYE
+229 GNQDEGKITYE

-265 VVFVDADGNIITQSS
+265 VVFVDADGNIVNHSS
-280 SVDAQSGSDVVL
+280 SVEAQSGSDVVL
-292 TIDAGIQKA
+292 TLDADIQKV
-301 AEDSLDATIKRL
+301 AEDSLSSTIKRL
-313 QSSGKRDCCA
+313 QEHGKPDCFG
-323 GCAMV
+323 GCAIA

-335 ILAMAS
+335 IIAMAS

-372 NRGIAG
+372 NRGIGG
-378 QYPPASTIKPL
+378 QYPSASTIKPL

-414 FGSAFGQ
+414 FGAAFGQ

-426 TGHGSMTLQTGITHS
+426 TGHGPMTLQTGITHS

-457 NRDGLQQAFKKWG
+457 NKDGLQQMFKKWG
-470 LGSKFHID
+470 LGSKSQID

-488 DEKWKREYFA
+488 DEAWKREYFA

-527 QMMCIYAGIANRGTI
+527 QMLCVYAGIANRGSI

-561 DYKCSTSISI
+561 DYKCSTRISI
-571 DEHDEYMDLV
+571 DEKDEYMDLI

-588 IYEESRAQ
+588 IYEESQAQ

-625 IAYAPYDN
+625 IAYAPYDK

-641 LENSGYGSEGAM
+641 LENSGFGSDGAM
-653 YVVRDILGAIYH
+653 YVVRDILGALYH
-665 EPDTSTLV
+665 EPDTSTMV
-673 DKIGAR
+673 DTTGAH

>member
-1 MNFIVILIILLTIL
+1 MNFVVILIVLLTVL
-15 ICTLIAVFLLKV
+15 ICALMAAFLLKV
-27 KSSSRFTLDI
+27 KSSRRFTLDI
-37 GGGSTPRASGGVE
+37 GGGTPRASGGSE
-50 NSSSSH
+50 NSPSSH
-56 FKPRIIGTG
+56 FKSRINATG
-65 VFAGSVIAALF
+65 IFAGTVIGALF

-127 VIAEQSVLEDEI
+127 VLAEQSVLEDEAELHI
-139 EMQLLSTLIGIPKAV
+139 LAALIGIPKAV

-160 NSLQGLQRGRVI
+160 DSSQGLQRGRVI

-177 RRVVSYIN
+177 RRVVSFIN
-185 AHPSLFSGVS
+185 AHPSLFDGVS

-214 GYTGVITSDQLKSSQ
+214 GYTGVITSEQLKASQ
-229 DSQDEGKIVYE
+229 DNQDEGKITYE

-265 VVFVDADGNIITQSS
+265 VVFVDADGNIVNHSS
-280 SVDAQSGSDVVL
+280 SVEAQSGSDVVL
-292 TIDAGIQKA
+292 TLDADIQKA
-301 AEDSLDATIKRL
+301 AEDSLSSTIKRL
-313 QSSGKRDCCA
+313 QEHGKPDCFG
-323 GCAMV
+323 GCAIA

-335 ILAMAS
+335 IIAMAS

-372 NRGIAG
+372 NRGIGG
-378 QYPPASTIKPL
+378 QYPSASTIKPL

-414 FGSAFGQ
+414 FGAAFGQ

-426 TGHGSMTLQTGITHS
+426 IGHGPMTLQTGITHS

-457 NRDGLQQAFKKWG
+457 NKDGLQQMFKKWG
-470 LGSKFHID
+470 LGSKSQID

-488 DEKWKREYFA
+488 DEVWKREYFA

-527 QMMCIYAGIANRGTI
+527 QMLCVYAGIANRGSI

-561 DYKCSTSISI
+561 DYKCSTRISV
-571 DEHDEYMDLV
+571 DEKDEYMDLI

-588 IYEESRAQ
+588 IYEESQAQ

-625 IAYAPYDN
+625 IAYAPYDK

-641 LENSGYGSEGAM
+641 LENSGFGSDGAM
-653 YVVRDILGAIYH
+653 YVVRDILGALYH
-665 EPDTSTLV
+665 EPDTSTMV
-673 DKIGAR
+673 DTTGAR

>member
-1 MNFIVILIILLTIL
+1 MNFVVILIVLLTVL
-15 ICTLIAVFLLKV
+15 ICALMAAFLLKV
-27 KSSSRFTLDI
+27 KSSRRFTLDI
-37 GGGSTPRASGGVE
+37 GGGTPRASGGSE
-50 NSSSSH
+50 NSPSSH
-56 FKPRIIGTG
+56 FKSRINATG
-65 VFAGSVIAALF
+65 IFAGTVIGALF

-127 VIAEQSVLEDEI
+127 VLAEQSVLEDEAELHI
-139 EMQLLSTLIGIPKAV
+139 LAALIGIPKAV

-160 NSLQGLQRGRVI
+160 DSSQGLQRGRVI

-177 RRVVSYIN
+177 RRVVSFIN
-185 AHPSLFSGVS
+185 AHPSLFDGVS

-214 GYTGVITSDQLKSSQ
+214 GYTGVITSEQLKASQ
-229 DSQDEGKIVYE
+229 GNQDEGKITYE

-265 VVFVDADGNIITQSS
+265 VVFVDADGNIVNHSS
-280 SVDAQSGSDVVL
+280 SVEAQSGSDVVL
-292 TIDAGIQKA
+292 TLDADIQKA
-301 AEDSLDATIKRL
+301 AEDSLSSTIKRL
-313 QSSGKRDCCA
+313 QEHGKPDCFG
-323 GCAMV
+323 GCAIA

-335 ILAMAS
+335 IIAMAS
-341 APSFSPNMFVGG
+341 APSFSPNVFVGG

-372 NRGIAG
+372 NRGIGG
-378 QYPPASTIKPL
+378 QYPSASTIKPL

-414 FGSAFGQ
+414 FGAAFGQ

-426 TGHGSMTLQTGITHS
+426 TGHGPMTLQTGITHS

-457 NRDGLQQAFKKWG
+457 NKDGLQQMFKKWG
-470 LGSKFHID
+470 LGSKSQID

-488 DEKWKREYFA
+488 DEAWKREYFA

-527 QMMCIYAGIANRGTI
+527 QMLCVYAGIANRGSI

-561 DYKCSTSISI
+561 DYKCSTRISV
-571 DEHDEYMDLV
+571 DEKDEYMDLI

-588 IYEESRAQ
+588 IYEESQAQ

-625 IAYAPYDN
+625 IAYAPYDK

-641 LENSGYGSEGAM
+641 LENSGFGSDGAM
-653 YVVRDILGAIYH
+653 YVVRDILGALYH
-665 EPDTSTLV
+665 EPDTSTMV
-673 DKIGAR
+673 DTTGAY

>member
-1 MNFIVILIILLTIL
+1 MNFVVILIVLLTVL
-15 ICTLIAVFLLKV
+15 ICALMTAFLLKV
-27 KSSSRFTLDI
+27 KSSRRFTLDI
-37 GGGSTPRASGGVE
+37 GGGTPRASGGSE
-50 NSSSSH
+50 NSPSSH
-56 FKPRIIGTG
+56 FKSRINATGIFAGTIIG
-65 VFAGSVIAALF
+65 ALF

-127 VIAEQSVLEDEI
+127 VLAEQSVLDDEAELQI
-139 EMQLLSTLIGIPKAV
+139 LAALIGIPKAV

-160 NSLQGLQRGRVI
+160 DSSQGLQRGRVI

-177 RRVVSYIN
+177 RRVISFIN
-185 AHPSLFSGVS
+185 AHPSLFGGVS

-214 GYTGVITSDQLKSSQ
+214 GYTGIITSEQLKASQ
-229 DSQDEGKIVYE
+229 GNQDEGKITYE

-265 VVFVDADGNIITQSS
+265 VVFVDADGNIVNHSS
-280 SVDAQSGSDVVL
+280 SVEAQSGSDVVL
-292 TIDAGIQKA
+292 TLDADIQKA
-301 AEDSLDATIKRL
+301 AEDSLSSTIKRL
-313 QSSGKRDCCA
+313 QEHGKPDCFG
-323 GCAMV
+323 GCAIA

-335 ILAMAS
+335 IIAMAS

-372 NRGIAG
+372 NRGIGG
-378 QYPPASTIKPL
+378 QYPSASTIKPL
-389 SALAA
+389 STLAA

-414 FGSAFGQ
+414 FGAAFGQ

-426 TGHGSMTLQTGITHS
+426 TGHGAMTLQTGITHS

-457 NRDGLQQAFKKWG
+457 NKDGLQQMFKKWG
-470 LGSKFHID
+470 LGSKSQID

-488 DEKWKREYFA
+488 DEAWKREYFA

-527 QMMCIYAGIANRGTI
+527 QMLCVYAGIANRGSI

-561 DYKCSTSISI
+561 DYKCSTRISV
-571 DEHDEYMDLV
+571 DEKDEYMDLI

-588 IYEESRAQ
+588 IYEESQAQ

-625 IAYAPYDN
+625 IAYAPYDK

-641 LENSGYGSEGAM
+641 LENSGFGSDGAM
-653 YVVRDILGAIYH
+653 YVVRDILGALYH
-665 EPDTSTLV
+665 EPDTSTMV
-673 DKIGAR
+673 DTTGAR

>member
-1 MNFIVILIILLTIL
+1 MNFVVILIVLLTVL
-15 ICTLIAVFLLKV
+15 ICALMAAFLLKV
-27 KSSSRFTLDI
+27 KSSRRFTLDI
-37 GGGSTPRASGGVE
+37 GGGTPRASGGSE
-50 NSSSSH
+50 NSPSSH
-56 FKPRIIGTG
+56 FKSRINATGIFAGTIIG
-65 VFAGSVIAALF
+65 ALF

-127 VIAEQSVLEDEI
+127 VLAEQSVLEDEAELHI
-139 EMQLLSTLIGIPKAV
+139 LAALIGIPKAV

-160 NSLQGLQRGRVI
+160 DSSQGLQRGRVI

-177 RRVVSYIN
+177 RRVVSFIN
-185 AHPSLFSGVS
+185 AHPSLFDGVS

-214 GYTGVITSDQLKSSQ
+214 GYTGVITSEQLKASQ
-229 DSQDEGKIVYE
+229 DNKDEGKITYE

-265 VVFVDADGNIITQSS
+265 VVFVDADGNIVNHSS
-280 SVDAQSGSDVVL
+280 SVEAQSGSDVVL
-292 TIDAGIQKA
+292 TLDADIQKA
-301 AEDSLDATIKRL
+301 AEDSLSSTIKRL
-313 QSSGKRDCCA
+313 QEHGKPDCFG
-323 GCAMV
+323 GCAIA

-335 ILAMAS
+335 IIAMAS

-372 NRGIAG
+372 NRSIGG
-378 QYPPASTIKPL
+378 QYPSASTIKPL

-414 FGSAFGQ
+414 FGAAFGQ

-426 TGHGSMTLQTGITHS
+426 TGHGAMTLQTGITHS

-457 NRDGLQQAFKKWG
+457 NKDGLQQMFKKWG
-470 LGSKFHID
+470 LGSKSQID

-488 DEKWKREYFA
+488 DEAWKREYFA

-527 QMMCIYAGIANRGTI
+527 QMLCVYAGIANRGSI

-561 DYKCSTSISI
+561 DYKCSTRISV
-571 DEHDEYMDLV
+571 DEKDEYMDLI

-588 IYEESRAQ
+588 IYEESQAQ

-625 IAYAPYDN
+625 IAYAPYDK

-641 LENSGYGSEGAM
+641 LENSGFGSDGAM
-653 YVVRDILGAIYH
+653 YVVRDILGALYH
-665 EPDTSTLV
+665 EPDTSTMV
-673 DKIGAR
+673 DTTGAY

>member
-1 MNFIVILIILLTIL
+1 MNFVVILIVLLTVL
-15 ICTLIAVFLLKV
+15 ICALMAAFLLKV
-27 KSSSRFTLDI
+27 KSSRRFTLDI
-37 GGGSTPRASGGVE
+37 GGGTPRASGGSE
-50 NSSSSH
+50 NSPSSH
-56 FKPRIIGTG
+56 FKSRINATSI
-65 VFAGSVIAALF
+65 FAGTVIGALF

-127 VIAEQSVLEDEI
+127 VLAEQSVLEDEAELHI
-139 EMQLLSTLIGIPKAV
+139 LAALIGIPKAV

-160 NSLQGLQRGRVI
+160 DSSQGLQRGRVI

-177 RRVVSYIN
+177 RRVVSFIN
-185 AHPSLFSGVS
+185 AHPSLFDGVS

-214 GYTGVITSDQLKSSQ
+214 GYTGVITSEQLKASQ
-229 DSQDEGKIVYE
+229 DNQDEGKITYE

-265 VVFVDADGNIITQSS
+265 VVFVDADGNIVNHSS
-280 SVDAQSGSDVVL
+280 SVEAQSGSDVVL
-292 TIDAGIQKA
+292 TLDADIQKA
-301 AEDSLDATIKRL
+301 AEDSLSSTIKRL
-313 QSSGKRDCCA
+313 QEHGKPDCFG
-323 GCAMV
+323 GCAIA

-335 ILAMAS
+335 IIAMAS
-341 APSFSPNMFVGG
+341 APSFSPNVFVGG

-372 NRGIAG
+372 NRGIGG
-378 QYPPASTIKPL
+378 QYPSASTIKPL

-414 FGSAFGQ
+414 FGAAFGQ

-426 TGHGSMTLQTGITHS
+426 TGHGPMTLQTGITHS

-457 NRDGLQQAFKKWG
+457 NKDGLQQMFKKWG
-470 LGSKFHID
+470 LGSKSQID

-488 DEKWKREYFA
+488 DEAWKREYFA

-527 QMMCIYAGIANRGTI
+527 QMLCVYAGIANRGSI

-561 DYKCSTSISI
+561 DYKCSTRISV
-571 DEHDEYMDLV
+571 DEKDEYMDLI

-588 IYEESRAQ
+588 IYEESQAQ

-625 IAYAPYDN
+625 IAYAPYDK

-641 LENSGYGSEGAM
+641 LENSGFGSDGAM
-653 YVVRDILGAIYH
+653 YVVRDILGALYH
-665 EPDTSTLV
+665 EPDTSTMV
-673 DKIGAR
+673 DTTGAH